1 MKRRILSCL
10 LALIMTLSLLP
21 MNALAANMGWTMT
34 VTVFGDTYYGKDG
47 TKSTTNKYSKYASLD
62 NSKEHDFG
70 YEFQWDS
77 TAGGNVYEGGWQL
90 CITVDGKVVERTTA
104 YIYSRNLEGAK
115 DSWTTPSSS
124 HTGTSTFS
132 LHLYLSNY
140 PKGNYEKQTAYS
152 LIYDKN
158 TTDTVTNMPA
168 NQTTTVAA
176 DGVQFTVS
184 DKIPVRDGYT
194 FKGWQTSDGTKVG
207 AKVGVT
213 KAEPSITI
221 YAIWEANAPIDPPT
235 DYPTIDDETISAS
248 GFYFKC
254 VKDTAHGEKWI
265 ELRSHSDAYS
275 IDHDIKTKA
284 DPDGSERAY
293 FEVKVTDVAA
303 YLPDYNAVYGDH
315 TICDGE
321 PSELT
326 LTFWLIDKVGDAPY
340 WSQWEAQ
347 YVNVECETKSELPPI
362 PGKEENTIGGSGF
375 DFVCVTEDATHN
387 KQLQM
392 TLRDHPE
399 AYTVGTEIKTKT
411 DPRGGE
417 RAYFE
422 VTVTDVAAYLPTYN
436 YFYGNH
442 KICDGQPNTLTLTFW
457 LLDSGR
463 WGQWGSRT
471 VDPYVK
477 VECVKI
483 PDAPTADEVKA
494 ALGNVTVRCIN
505 PTTGTQ
511 DCTDKSFWAA
521 GGNSVGE
528 PVKVSDTQYTVSIG
542 AAAFVNAFDKTGKH
556 NLYSDET
563 LTWVLN
569 YEDGE
574 WVGTPQAEGVDDTIL
589 VTHAPEKY
597 QEVSKMGYDLDGE
610 PTGIKATCT
619 TGGHGPI
626 TYGLSTAFVYYD
638 TDVVS
643 VAYDAESKGYIAT
656 LKVDHYVKSIGDDC
670 NEERAKNELDAR
682 NHKLTSAY
690 DTVQWKLSVA
700 GYDKETGKYVWASE
714 PVAEKDAAITVSHQL
729 RVTFKPENGNSDF
742 SNLVYDG
749 ETVAEEPVV
758 TKDGYKFLGW
768 YLGEEKF
775 NFATPITEDIT
786 LVAKWEVAPH
796 TIYAYANLLSY
807 FAPLSTNEFDTPIT
821 LNNATLSRLGLGSY
835 NSKGYVSI
843 GTLSGYNNMPLTADE
858 YMAYYDDEELA
869 DVVKELKTKLVLE
882 QGVSAETAAQIVWT
896 VLFSAKSEILEAGYP
911 TTDADGY
918 QLSGNLNLATVMFLP
933 GGNNVQNVPA
943 NYTYDDVIDIYDFYL
958 PGETLTLPAA
968 PTRSGY
974 DFLGWSEEILPA
986 EGEDGGDI
994 DISLLANPDGDADI
1008 DVDEL
1013 YQPGDEYA
1021 VTENGVVFTAQW
1033 KESKQVVNVV
1043 IYRNGNFDE
1052 SYKTVSLGTMAKGT
1066 VIDLTKLDIA
1076 DYYTGTGAGYE
1087 FHGWYNDGA
1096 WNEYKKNPDRAGL
1109 SEVTVNGWTNL
1120 KCMVYDYETI
1130 VVKAVYNN
1138 DKDNATELFRGKALH
1153 GSNVLDYLASQN
1165 IELDKDGY
1173 THDQWF
1179 NWDWY
1184 TAWDGDANRIGA
1196 NTTVN
1201 GWTNLYV
1208 KYNTIY
1214 LDVTF
1219 DLNGGNVGGDTSNV
1233 VVPVAWGST
1242 VTAPNA
1248 VRKTGDKSGYN
1259 YDYSLLGW
1267 YLDGAAFDLTTPIT
1281 ESITLKA
1288 EWRPPYKLTS
1298 IGMIKSGSF
1307 VGHCTTDAGH
1317 KDFCGG
1323 AVNGLAV
1330 KPYGATPE
1338 LENGVWTIKASF
1350 NAATTLSTQWKNTG
1364 LKTYWEGVKHEWT
1377 GEGTTAYVKLAW
1389 NPAAEEW
1396 YPTEELTYNRTTG
1409 NYDTVKVLEDNIFYI
1424 NAKCVTEPAAPT
1436 DKVVQALKVMG
1447 LDSTANNK
1455 FVKGSIKLIAG
1466 TYTIGEVT
1474 GTRKDGFT
1482 CVITINDMQK
1492 YVDAVNAAKGET
1504 YVLDADKTADPF
1516 TITLKVAANSTD
1528 LSKAAWKEDQT
1539 GYTNQEKN
1547 NGKAFYLTREYTVTF
1562 KPENGEADFTQTV
1575 IYGKTATKPTTPS
1588 KSGYTF
1594 AGWYTEDHK
1603 VFDFN
1608 TAIYGNLT
1616 LTAAWAPSGATAFV
1630 ENFLTIDCV
1639 GCNLGSK
1646 LGHAHGAKTYEF
1658 LDRAFSVSKD
1668 TFQWNEELGTYTV
1681 ELYNKSLKLNPYLGS
1696 IANWVGFDENP
1707 GEKLPHQMVGGDRNF
1722 YLLCAQAAN
1731 GQWMAVGYAD
1741 WKQGGKHD
1749 AFTMMP
1755 NGVKIDVECGT
1766 PELPTLVTD
1775 SNMIWTRDETNT
1787 RQYKKTSVLDGTW
1800 TILNDTF
1807 KRDEK
1812 TGTFYVTIQVA
1823 KDQLTKYIDN
1833 AAASG
1838 KWGDGYLL
1846 NEEKT
1851 EDENATPFQFVMKFN
1866 LDTSKDASEAYK
1878 STYVKRNKTYSN
1890 WSWDKTTV
1898 SGSVKNNGYTVWA
1911 TKEYNVTFETDGGVP
1926 VPAPQVVRWGKY
1938 ATKPAEIP
1946 VKGDSWVFNGWYTDE
1961 TGAVEFDF
1969 DKTAIKANT
1978 TIYAGYDSVYEIHYF
1993 KQLADGSYE
2002 EDTASF
2008 VRGFAKEGAVINA
2021 PEKDYGTHFLL
2032 NTEKSNMSGS
2042 VIKATVDNEGKVN
2055 CLVLNVYYDRDMHTV
2070 TFDTQGGTKIDPVT
2084 VRCGNPVAQPITP
2097 SKAGYYFSGWFLNGS
2112 KYNFSTPVTSDIT
2125 ITAKFTKYAPTNPT
2139 QPTVEEKDLAFNTT
2153 DHFAYVNGYPDGTV
2167 QPEGNITRAE
2177 VAAILY
2183 RVMDAKC
2190 VEKYATD
2197 KNTFADVDAFKWY
2210 NTYISTLANAGVIVD
2225 SANGYFR
2232 PDEAITRAELAAM
2245 IAQFAKVDSTKSVSF
2260 NDVLAN
2266 HWASKEIAIA
2276 AEMGWINGYPDGSF
2290 RPDATITRAEM
2301 ITMINRALNRV
2312 PSAEDHLLAE
2322 MVTFPDCQSGQWY
2335 YLAVQEATN
2344 GHTYNRVGTAGDEQW
2359 IALIK

>member
-21 MNALAANMGWTMT
+21 MNALAAQNTGHKIDVRFTVLYVGDEFNIGYNYGSSEQTKFVCQYSTPHSDTAYSNHTIAIRDIKAAADRAIVNSGYQIVGW
-34 VTVFGDTYYGKDG
+34 
-47 TKSTTNKYSKYASLD
+47 
-62 NSKEHDFG
+62 SKEANANPKTWGFNLKDP
-70 YEFQWDS
+70 
-77 TAGGNVYEGGWQL
+77 TACNKG
-90 CITVDGKVVERTTA
+90 TT
-104 YIYSRNLEGAK
+104 IYLVAK
-115 DSWTTPSSS
+115 NPNPAQTT
-124 HTGTSTFS
+124 
-132 LHLYLSNY
+132 
-140 PKGNYEKQTAYS
+140 YS

-184 DKIPVRDGYT
+184 DLIPVRSGYT
-194 FKGWQTSDGTKVG
+194 FKYWQTSDGTKVG

-213 KAEPSITI
+213 KQNPSVTL

-235 DYPTIDDETISAS
+235 PGDTKPNFADVNGQIRVQCTAYPSNHEPHAYQYDITDGSYTKEGLS
-248 GFYFKC
+248 
-254 VKDTAHGEKWI
+254 
-265 ELRSHSDAYS
+265 SDGSTYS
-275 IDHDIKTKA
+275 IILDRASFIKKFDADTGRTHKDEEPNEVARVTWRWDVDANNEGKWKLISGPDGITADIKC
-284 DPDGSERAY
+284 
-293 FEVKVTDVAA
+293 
-303 YLPDYNAVYGDH
+303 
-315 TICDGE
+315 IC
-321 PSELT
+321 
-326 LTFWLIDKVGDAPY
+326 
-340 WSQWEAQ
+340 EATPE
-347 YVNVECETKSELPPI
+347 YPPI

-375 DFVCVTEDATHN
+375 DFECVTEDATHN
-387 KQLQM
+387 KRLQM

-483 PDAPTADEVKA
+483 PDAPTADVVKK
-494 ALGNVTVRCIN
+494 ALGNVTVHCIN
-505 PTTGTQ
+505 PTTDTQ
-511 DCTDKSFWAA
+511 NCTDTVYSAA

-528 PVKVSDTQYTVSIG
+528 AVKVSDTQYTVSIG
-542 AAAFVNAFDKTGKH
+542 AAAFANAFGGTRKH
-556 NLYSDET
+556 NLYSAET

-569 YEDGE
+569 YEDGK
-574 WVGTPQAEGVDDTIL
+574 WVGTPKEAGVDDTIL

-597 QEVSKMGYDLDGE
+597 QEVSKMGYDLDGN

-619 TGGHGPI
+619 TSGHGPI
-626 TYGLSTAFVYYD
+626 TYGLSTAFANYG
-638 TDVVS
+638 TDVES
-643 VAYDAESKGYIAT
+643 VTYDAESKGYIAT
-656 LKVDHYVKSIGDDC
+656 LKVTHYVESIGTGC
-670 NEERAKNELDAR
+670 NNERAKANLDAR
-682 NHKLTSAY
+682 DHKLTS
-690 DTVQWKLSVA
+690 DETVQWKLYPT
-700 GYDKETGKYVWASE
+700 GYDKESGKYVWASM
-714 PVAEKDAAITVSHQL
+714 PVADKDAAITVSHKL
-729 RVTFKPENGNSDF
+729 AVTFMPENGKSDF
-742 SNLVYDG
+742 VNLVYEG

-758 TKDGYKFLGW
+758 TRDGYKFLGW

-775 NFATPITEDIT
+775 DFTTPITEDIT
-786 LVAKWEVAPH
+786 LVAKWE
-796 TIYAYANLLSY
+796 
-807 FAPLSTNEFDTPIT
+807 
-821 LNNATLSRLGLGSY
+821 
-835 NSKGYVSI
+835 
-843 GTLSGYNNMPLTADE
+843 
-858 YMAYYDDEELA
+858 
-869 DVVKELKTKLVLE
+869 
-882 QGVSAETAAQIVWT
+882 
-896 VLFSAKSEILEAGYP
+896 
-911 TTDADGY
+911 
-918 QLSGNLNLATVMFLP
+918 
-933 GGNNVQNVPA
+933 
-943 NYTYDDVIDIYDFYL
+943 
-958 PGETLTLPAA
+958 
-968 PTRSGY
+968 
-974 DFLGWSEEILPA
+974 
-986 EGEDGGDI
+986 ED
-994 DISLLANPDGDADI
+994 
-1008 DVDEL
+1008 
-1013 YQPGDEYA
+1013 
-1021 VTENGVVFTAQW
+1021 
-1033 KESKQVVNVV
+1033 KQVVNVV
-1043 IYRNGNFDE
+1043 IYRNGDFDK
-1052 SYKTVSLGTMAKGT
+1052 SYDTVSLGKMAKGT
-1066 VIDLTKLDIA
+1066 IIDLTKLDIA
-1076 DYYTGTGAGYE
+1076 DYYTGTSEGYE

-1153 GSNVLDYLASQN
+1153 GSKVLGYLNSQN

-1184 TAWDGDANRIGA
+1184 TAWEGDANRIGE

-1242 VTAPNA
+1242 VTAPSA
-1248 VRKTGDKSGYN
+1248 VKEAKDRNGYTHK
-1259 YDYSLLGW
+1259 YSLLGW

-1288 EWRPPYKLTS
+1288 EWRPPYRESL
-1298 IGMIKSGSF
+1298 IKSGSF
-1307 VGHCTTDAGH
+1307 VAHCTTDAEH
-1317 KDFCGG
+1317 KDFSGG
-1323 AVNGLAV
+1323 AVNSFKFV
-1330 KPYGATPE
+1330 PFGATPE

-1350 NAATTLSTQWKNTG
+1350 MPKPTLSFNWKKAIQSEWSGIT
-1364 LKTYWEGVKHEWT
+1364 HEWT
-1377 GEGTTAYVKLAW
+1377 GEGNYVYLKFAW

-1396 YPTEELTYNRTTG
+1396 YPTEELTYNRTTD

-1424 NAKCVTEPAAPT
+1424 NTKCVTEPAAPT
-1436 DKVVQALKVMG
+1436 DAVVQKLAVMG

-1455 FVKGSIKLIAG
+1455 FVKGGIKLIAG

-1492 YVDAVNAAKGET
+1492 YVDAVNAAKSET

-1528 LSKAAWKEDQT
+1528 LSKASWKEDQT
-1539 GYTNQEKN
+1539 GYTRQEQL

-1562 KPENGEADFTQTV
+1562 KPENGEADFTQAV
-1575 IYGKTATKPTTPS
+1575 IYGKTATKPTNPS
-1588 KSGYTF
+1588 KTGYIF

-1616 LTAAWAPSGATAFV
+1616 LTAAWTPSGATAFV
-1630 ENFLTIDCV
+1630 EDFLTIDCV

-1646 LGHAHGAKTYEF
+1646 LGHAHGAKTYQF
-1658 LDRAFSVSKD
+1658 LDRAFSVNKD

-1681 ELYNKSLKLNPYLGS
+1681 ELYNKSLKLNPYLDS

-1722 YLLCAQAAN
+1722 YLLCAQTAD
-1731 GQWMAVGYAD
+1731 GKWKAVGYAD

-1749 AFTMMP
+1749 AFTMME
-1755 NGVKIDVECGT
+1755 NGVTIDVECGT

-1775 SNMIWTRDETNT
+1775 TNMIWTRNETNT
-1787 RQYKKTSVLDGTW
+1787 KQYLKTSVLDGTW

-1833 AAASG
+1833 AAAKG

-1851 EDENATPFQFVMKFN
+1851 EGENATPFQFVMKFN

-1911 TKEYNVTFETDGGVP
+1911 TKEYNVIFETDGGVP

-1938 ATKPAEIP
+1938 ATKPTEIP

-1969 DKTAIKANT
+1969 DKTAIKADT

-2008 VRGFAKEGAVINA
+2008 VRGFAKEGTVINA

-2032 NTEKSNMSGS
+2032 NTEKSNMSGP

-2070 TFDTQGGTKIDPVT
+2070 TFDTQDGTKIDPVE

-2112 KYNFSTPVTSDIT
+2112 KYDFSTSVTSDIT
-2125 ITAKFTKYAPTNPT
+2125 ITAKFTKYAPVNPVP
-2139 QPTVEEKDLAFNTT
+2139 PTVEAKDLAFNTT

-2197 KNTFADVDAFKWY
+2197 KNTFVDVDAFKWY

-2232 PDEAITRAELAAM
+2232 PNEAITRAELAAM
-2245 IAQFAKVDSTKSVSF
+2245 IAQFAKVDLTKSVSF

-2276 AEMGWINGYPDGSF
+2276 AKMGWINGYPDGSF

-2344 GHTYNRVGTAGDEQW
+2344 GHTYNRVGTAGDERW

>member
-21 MNALAANMGWTMT
+21 MNALAKNMGWTMT
-34 VTVFGDTYYGKDG
+34 VTVFGDNYYRKDG
-47 TKSTTNKYSKYASLD
+47 TKTNTNKYNAYKSLD
-62 NSKEHDFG
+62 NSKRHDFG

-90 CITVDGKVVERTTA
+90 CITVDGKVTDKTTA
-104 YIYSRNLEGAK
+104 YIYSRNLEGAR
-115 DSWTTPSSS
+115 DSWSTPSSS
-124 HTGTSTFS
+124 HTGPSTFS

-140 PKGNYEKQTAYS
+140 PKGNYEKKTTYS

-158 TTDTVTNMPA
+158 TTDTVTNMPD

-184 DKIPVRDGYT
+184 PLIPVREGYT

-207 AKVGVT
+207 PKVGVT
-213 KAEPSITI
+213 KENPSITI
-221 YAIWEANAPIDPPT
+221 YAIWEKNETPPIDPPKPSGEPNFADVNGQIRVQCTAYPSNHEPHAYQYAIT
-235 DYPTIDDETISAS
+235 DGSYTDEGLSNEGD
-248 GFYFKC
+248 GF
-254 VKDTAHGEKWI
+254 T
-265 ELRSHSDAYS
+265 YS
-275 IDHDIKTKA
+275 IILDRASFIKKFDADTGRTHKDEEPNEVARVTWRWDVDANNEGKWKLISGPDGITADIKCICEAT
-284 DPDGSERAY
+284 PE
-293 FEVKVTDVAA
+293 
-303 YLPDYNAVYGDH
+303 LPDDDVVKKALGD
-315 TICDGE
+315 
-321 PSELT
+321 
-326 LTFWLIDKVGDAPY
+326 
-340 WSQWEAQ
+340 
-347 YVNVECETKSELPPI
+347 
-362 PGKEENTIGGSGF
+362 
-375 DFVCVTEDATHN
+375 
-387 KQLQM
+387 
-392 TLRDHPE
+392 
-399 AYTVGTEIKTKT
+399 
-411 DPRGGE
+411 
-417 RAYFE
+417 
-422 VTVTDVAAYLPTYN
+422 VTV
-436 YFYGNH
+436 H
-442 KICDGQPNTLTLTFW
+442 
-457 LLDSGR
+457 
-463 WGQWGSRT
+463 
-471 VDPYVK
+471 
-477 VECVKI
+477 
-483 PDAPTADEVKA
+483 
-494 ALGNVTVRCIN
+494 CIN
-505 PTTGTQ
+505 PTTDTQ
-511 DCTDKSFWAA
+511 NCTDKKYWAA

-528 PVKVSDTQYTVSIG
+528 AVKVTDTQYTVSIG
-542 AAAFVNAFDKTGKH
+542 AAAFVNAFDRTGKH
-556 NLYSDET
+556 NLYSAET

-569 YEDGE
+569 YVDGK
-574 WVGTPQAEGVDDTIL
+574 WVGTPKEAGVDDTIL

-597 QEVSKMGYDLDGE
+597 QEVSEMGYDLDGN

-626 TYGLSTAFVYYD
+626 TYGLSTAFANYG
-638 TDVVS
+638 TDVES
-643 VAYDAESKGYIAT
+643 VTYDAESKGYIAT
-656 LKVDHYVKSIGDDC
+656 LKVTHYAESIGTGC
-670 NEERAKNELDAR
+670 NNERAKANLDAR
-682 NHKLTSAY
+682 DHKLTS
-690 DTVQWKLSVA
+690 DETVQWKLYPT
-700 GYDKETGKYVWASE
+700 GYDKESGKYVWASM
-714 PVAEKDAAITVSHQL
+714 PVADKDAAITVSHKL
-729 RVTFKPENGNSDF
+729 AVTFMPKNGKSDF
-742 SNLVYDG
+742 VNLVYEG

-758 TKDGYKFLGW
+758 TRDGYKFLGW

-775 NFATPITEDIT
+775 DFNTPITEDIT
-786 LVAKWEVAPH
+786 LVAKWE
-796 TIYAYANLLSY
+796 
-807 FAPLSTNEFDTPIT
+807 
-821 LNNATLSRLGLGSY
+821 
-835 NSKGYVSI
+835 
-843 GTLSGYNNMPLTADE
+843 
-858 YMAYYDDEELA
+858 
-869 DVVKELKTKLVLE
+869 
-882 QGVSAETAAQIVWT
+882 
-896 VLFSAKSEILEAGYP
+896 
-911 TTDADGY
+911 
-918 QLSGNLNLATVMFLP
+918 
-933 GGNNVQNVPA
+933 
-943 NYTYDDVIDIYDFYL
+943 
-958 PGETLTLPAA
+958 
-968 PTRSGY
+968 
-974 DFLGWSEEILPA
+974 
-986 EGEDGGDI
+986 ED
-994 DISLLANPDGDADI
+994 
-1008 DVDEL
+1008 
-1013 YQPGDEYA
+1013 
-1021 VTENGVVFTAQW
+1021 
-1033 KESKQVVNVV
+1033 KQVVNVV
-1043 IYRNGNFDE
+1043 IYRNGDFDE
-1052 SYKTVSLGTMAKGT
+1052 PYDTVSLGKMAKGT
-1066 VIDLTKLDIA
+1066 IIDLTKLNIA
-1076 DYYTGTGAGYE
+1076 DYYTGTSEGYE

-1153 GSNVLDYLASQN
+1153 GSKVLDYLNSQN

-1184 TAWDGDANRIGA
+1184 TAWEGDANRIGEK
-1196 NTTVN
+1196 TTVN
-1201 GWTNLYV
+1201 GWTNVYV

-1242 VTAPNA
+1242 VT
-1248 VRKTGDKSGYN
+1248 
-1259 YDYSLLGW
+1259 
-1267 YLDGAAFDLTTPIT
+1267 
-1281 ESITLKA
+1281 
-1288 EWRPPYKLTS
+1288 
-1298 IGMIKSGSF
+1298 
-1307 VGHCTTDAGH
+1307 
-1317 KDFCGG
+1317 
-1323 AVNGLAV
+1323 
-1330 KPYGATPE
+1330 
-1338 LENGVWTIKASF
+1338 
-1350 NAATTLSTQWKNTG
+1350 
-1364 LKTYWEGVKHEWT
+1364 
-1377 GEGTTAYVKLAW
+1377 
-1389 NPAAEEW
+1389 
-1396 YPTEELTYNRTTG
+1396 
-1409 NYDTVKVLEDNIFYI
+1409 
-1424 NAKCVTEPAAPT
+1424 
-1436 DKVVQALKVMG
+1436 
-1447 LDSTANNK
+1447 
-1455 FVKGSIKLIAG
+1455 
-1466 TYTIGEVT
+1466 
-1474 GTRKDGFT
+1474 
-1482 CVITINDMQK
+1482 
-1492 YVDAVNAAKGET
+1492 
-1504 YVLDADKTADPF
+1504 
-1516 TITLKVAANSTD
+1516 
-1528 LSKAAWKEDQT
+1528 
-1539 GYTNQEKN
+1539 
-1547 NGKAFYLTREYTVTF
+1547 
-1562 KPENGEADFTQTV
+1562 
-1575 IYGKTATKPTTPS
+1575 KPTTPS

-1594 AGWYTEDHK
+1594 AGWYTEDHE

-1608 TAIYGNLT
+1608 TAIYDNLT
-1616 LTAAWAPSGATAFV
+1616 LTAAWAPAKAAAFV

-1658 LDRAFSVSKD
+1658 LDRAFSVNKD

-1681 ELYNKSLKLNPYLGS
+1681 ELYNKSLKLNPYLDS
-1696 IANWVGFDENP
+1696 IANWVGFEKDP
-1707 GEKLPHQMVGGDRNF
+1707 GEGLPHQMVGGDRNF
-1722 YLLCAQAAN
+1722 YLLCAQDAN
-1731 GQWMAVGYAD
+1731 GQWKAVGYAD
-1741 WKQGGKHD
+1741 WKQGGKHGE
-1749 AFTMMP
+1749 FTMMP

-1775 SNMIWTRDETNT
+1775 SAMIYTRDETNT
-1787 RQYKKTSVLDGTW
+1787 RNYLKTSVLDGTW
-1800 TILNDTF
+1800 TVLNDTF

-1812 TGTFYVTIQVA
+1812 TGAFYVTIQVA

-1833 AAASG
+1833 AAASK

-1851 EDENATPFQFVMKFN
+1851 EGENATPFQFVMKFN
-1866 LDTSKDASEAYK
+1866 LDTKKDASEAYK

-1890 WSWDKTTV
+1890 WSWDKSTV

-1911 TKEYNVTFETDGGVP
+1911 TKEYNVTFETDGGKP

-1938 ATKPAEIP
+1938 ATRPTEIP

-1993 KQLADGSYE
+1993 KQLVDGSYE

-2008 VRGFAKEGAVINA
+2008 VRGFAKEGTVINA
-2021 PEKDYGTHFLL
+2021 PEKKDYGTHFRL
-2032 NTEKSNMSGS
+2032 NEGKSNMSGP
-2042 VIKATVDNEGKVN
+2042 VIKATVDEEGKVK

-2070 TFDTQGGTKIDPVT
+2070 TFDTQGGTKIDPVM

-2125 ITAKFTKYAPTNPT
+2125 ITAEFTKYAPVNPVP
-2139 QPTVEEKDLAFNTT
+2139 PTVEAKDLAFNTT
-2153 DHFAYVNGYPDGTV
+2153 DHFAYVNGYPNGTV

-2245 IAQFAKVDSTKSVSF
+2245 IAQFAKVDLTKSVSF

-2276 AEMGWINGYPDGSF
+2276 AKMGWINGYPDGSF

-2312 PSAEDHLLAE
+2312 PSAEDHLLAG

>member
-21 MNALAANMGWTMT
+21 MNALAANHYADIRVIPVYEDSSKPLGYDVDYNSNKYLSVKCQSTYCKGTINHSVKIADFHPDKMNWTIRSGYEWKGWIKYTQYLNLGN
-34 VTVFGDTYYGKDG
+34 VTNPPFGTYY
-47 TKSTTNKYSKYASLD
+47 
-62 NSKEHDFG
+62 
-70 YEFQWDS
+70 
-77 TAGGNVYEGGWQL
+77 
-90 CITVDGKVVERTTA
+90 
-104 YIYSRNLEGAK
+104 
-115 DSWTTPSSS
+115 SWTSQETNLVVSSMNEIYMVY
-124 HTGTSTFS
+124 GRKA
-132 LHLYLSNY
+132 
-140 PKGNYEKQTAYS
+140 PAQTTYS
-152 LIYDKN
+152 LIYNKN
-158 TTDTVTNMPA
+158 TTDTVTNMPDT
-168 NQTTTVAA
+168 QT
-176 DGVQFTVS
+176 FKS
-184 DKIPVRDGYT
+184 DKSPVNMEISETVPVRSGYHLL
-194 FKGWQTSDGTKVG
+194 GWSTDSAATADDELLHGLDMLVVYANKPS
-207 AKVGVT
+207 VT
-213 KAEPSITI
+213 L
-221 YAIWEANAPIDPPT
+221 YAIWAKDNTPPIDPPKPSGEPNFADVNGQIRVQCT
-235 DYPTIDDETISAS
+235 AYP
-248 GFYFKC
+248 
-254 VKDTAHGEKWI
+254 
-265 ELRSHSDAYS
+265 SHHEPHALKYAIADGSYTKEGLSSDGSTYS
-275 IDHDIKTKA
+275 IILDRASFIKKFDADTGRTHKDEEPNEDARVTWRWDVDANNEGKWKLISGPDGITADIKC
-284 DPDGSERAY
+284 
-293 FEVKVTDVAA
+293 
-303 YLPDYNAVYGDH
+303 
-315 TICDGE
+315 IC
-321 PSELT
+321 
-326 LTFWLIDKVGDAPY
+326 
-340 WSQWEAQ
+340 EA
-347 YVNVECETKSELPPI
+347 TPELPPI
-362 PGKEENTIGGSGF
+362 PGKDENTIGGSGF
-375 DFVCVTEDATHN
+375 DFECVTEDATHN
-387 KQLQM
+387 KRLQM

-477 VECVKI
+477 VECAKI
-483 PDAPTADEVKA
+483 PDAPTADDVKR
-494 ALGNVTVRCIN
+494 ALGNVTVHCIN
-505 PTTGTQ
+505 PTTDTQ
-511 DCTDKSFWAA
+511 NCTDKKYWAA

-542 AAAFVNAFDKTGKH
+542 AAAFVNAFDTTGKH
-556 NLYSDET
+556 NLYSAET

-569 YEDGE
+569 YEDGK
-574 WVGTPQAEGVDDTIL
+574 WVGTPKEVGVDDTIL

-597 QEVSKMGYDLDGE
+597 QEVSKMGYDLDGK

-619 TGGHGPI
+619 TSGHGPI
-626 TYGLSTAFVYYD
+626 TYGLSTAFANYG
-638 TDVVS
+638 TDVES
-643 VAYDAESKGYIAT
+643 VTYDAESKGYIAT
-656 LKVDHYVKSIGDDC
+656 LKVTHYAESIGTGC
-670 NEERAKNELDAR
+670 NNERAKANLDAR
-682 NHKLTSAY
+682 DHKLTS
-690 DTVQWKLSVA
+690 DETVQWKLYPT
-700 GYDKETGKYVWASE
+700 GYDKESGKYVWASM
-714 PVAEKDAAITVSHQL
+714 PVADKDAAITVSHKL
-729 RVTFKPENGNSDF
+729 AVTFKPENGKSDF
-742 SNLVYDG
+742 VNWVYEN
-749 ETVAEEPVV
+749 ETVAKEPVV
-758 TKDGYKFLGW
+758 TRDGYKFLGW

-775 NFATPITEDIT
+775 DFTTPITEDIT
-786 LVAKWEVAPH
+786 LVANWE
-796 TIYAYANLLSY
+796 
-807 FAPLSTNEFDTPIT
+807 
-821 LNNATLSRLGLGSY
+821 
-835 NSKGYVSI
+835 
-843 GTLSGYNNMPLTADE
+843 
-858 YMAYYDDEELA
+858 
-869 DVVKELKTKLVLE
+869 
-882 QGVSAETAAQIVWT
+882 
-896 VLFSAKSEILEAGYP
+896 
-911 TTDADGY
+911 
-918 QLSGNLNLATVMFLP
+918 
-933 GGNNVQNVPA
+933 
-943 NYTYDDVIDIYDFYL
+943 
-958 PGETLTLPAA
+958 
-968 PTRSGY
+968 
-974 DFLGWSEEILPA
+974 
-986 EGEDGGDI
+986 ED
-994 DISLLANPDGDADI
+994 
-1008 DVDEL
+1008 
-1013 YQPGDEYA
+1013 
-1021 VTENGVVFTAQW
+1021 
-1033 KESKQVVNVV
+1033 KQVVNVV
-1043 IYRNGNFDE
+1043 IYRNGDFDK
-1052 SYKTVSLGTMAKGT
+1052 SYDTVSLGKMAKGT
-1066 VIDLTKLDIA
+1066 IIDLTKLNIA
-1076 DYYTGTGAGYE
+1076 DYYTGTSEGYE

-1153 GSNVLDYLASQN
+1153 GSKVLDYLNSQN
-1165 IELDKDGY
+1165 IELDKEGY

-1184 TAWDGDANRIGA
+1184 TAWEGDANRIGEK
-1196 NTTVN
+1196 TTVN
-1201 GWTNLYV
+1201 GWTNVYV
-1208 KYNTIY
+1208 KYNTVY

-1242 VTAPNA
+1242 VT
-1248 VRKTGDKSGYN
+1248 
-1259 YDYSLLGW
+1259 
-1267 YLDGAAFDLTTPIT
+1267 
-1281 ESITLKA
+1281 
-1288 EWRPPYKLTS
+1288 
-1298 IGMIKSGSF
+1298 
-1307 VGHCTTDAGH
+1307 
-1317 KDFCGG
+1317 
-1323 AVNGLAV
+1323 
-1330 KPYGATPE
+1330 
-1338 LENGVWTIKASF
+1338 
-1350 NAATTLSTQWKNTG
+1350 
-1364 LKTYWEGVKHEWT
+1364 
-1377 GEGTTAYVKLAW
+1377 
-1389 NPAAEEW
+1389 
-1396 YPTEELTYNRTTG
+1396 
-1409 NYDTVKVLEDNIFYI
+1409 
-1424 NAKCVTEPAAPT
+1424 
-1436 DKVVQALKVMG
+1436 
-1447 LDSTANNK
+1447 
-1455 FVKGSIKLIAG
+1455 
-1466 TYTIGEVT
+1466 
-1474 GTRKDGFT
+1474 
-1482 CVITINDMQK
+1482 
-1492 YVDAVNAAKGET
+1492 
-1504 YVLDADKTADPF
+1504 
-1516 TITLKVAANSTD
+1516 
-1528 LSKAAWKEDQT
+1528 
-1539 GYTNQEKN
+1539 
-1547 NGKAFYLTREYTVTF
+1547 
-1562 KPENGEADFTQTV
+1562 
-1575 IYGKTATKPTTPS
+1575 KPTTPS

-1594 AGWYTEDHK
+1594 AGWYTEDHE

-1616 LTAAWAPSGATAFV
+1616 LTAAWTPAKAAAFV
-1630 ENFLTIDCV
+1630 EDFLTIDCV

-1646 LGHAHGAKTYEF
+1646 LGHAHGAKTYQF
-1658 LDRAFSVSKD
+1658 LDRAFSVNKD

-1681 ELYNKSLKLNPYLGS
+1681 ELYNKSLKLNPYLDS
-1696 IANWVGFDENP
+1696 IANWVGFEKDP
-1707 GEKLPHQMVGGDRNF
+1707 GEGLPHQMVGGDRNF
-1722 YLLCAQAAN
+1722 YLLCAQTAD
-1731 GQWMAVGYAD
+1731 GKWMAVGYAD

-1749 AFTMMP
+1749 AFTMME

-1787 RQYKKTSVLDGTW
+1787 RNYLKTSVLDGTW
-1800 TILNDTF
+1800 TVLNDTF

-1833 AAASG
+1833 AAASK

-1851 EDENATPFQFVMKFN
+1851 ESENATPFQFVMKFN

-1890 WSWDKTTV
+1890 WSWDKSTV

-1938 ATKPAEIP
+1938 ATKPTEIP

-1993 KQLADGSYE
+1993 KQLVDGSYE

-2008 VRGFAKEGAVINA
+2008 VRGFAKEGTVINA

-2032 NTEKSNMSGS
+2032 NTEKSNKSGS

-2070 TFDTQGGTKIDPVT
+2070 TFDTQDGTKIDPVT

-2125 ITAKFTKYAPTNPT
+2125 ITAEFTKYAPVNPVP
-2139 QPTVEEKDLAFNTT
+2139 PTVEAKDLAFNTT
-2153 DHFAYVNGYPDGTV
+2153 DHFAYVNGYPNGTV

-2232 PDEAITRAELAAM
+2232 PNEAITRAELAAM
-2245 IAQFAKVDSTKSVSF
+2245 IAQFAKVDLTKSVSF

-2276 AEMGWINGYPDGSF
+2276 AKMGWINGYPDGSF

-2312 PSAEDHLLAE
+2312 PSAEDHLLAG

>member
-21 MNALAANMGWTMT
+21 MNALAKNMGWTMT
-34 VTVFGDTYYGKDG
+34 VTVFGDNYYRKDG
-47 TKSTTNKYSKYASLD
+47 TKTNTNKYNAYKSLD
-62 NSKEHDFG
+62 NSKRHDFG

-90 CITVDGKVVERTTA
+90 CITVDGKVTDKTTA
-104 YIYSRNLEGAK
+104 YIYSRNLEGAR
-115 DSWTTPSSS
+115 DSWSTPSSS
-124 HTGTSTFS
+124 HTGPSTFS

-140 PKGNYEKQTAYS
+140 PKGNYEKKTTYS

-158 TTDTVTNMPA
+158 TTDTVTNMPD

-184 DKIPVRDGYT
+184 PLIPVREGYT

-207 AKVGVT
+207 PKVGVT
-213 KAEPSITI
+213 KQNPSITL
-221 YAIWEANAPIDPPT
+221 YAVWEKNDTPPIDPPKPSGEPNFADVDGQIRVQCT
-235 DYPTIDDETISAS
+235 AYP
-248 GFYFKC
+248 
-254 VKDTAHGEKWI
+254 
-265 ELRSHSDAYS
+265 SHHEPHAYQYAIADGSYTKEGLSSDGYSYS
-275 IDHDIKTKA
+275 IILDRASFIKKFDADTGRTHKDEEPNEVARVTWRWDVDANNEGKWKLISGPDGITADIKCICEAT
-284 DPDGSERAY
+284 P
-293 FEVKVTDVAA
+293 
-303 YLPDYNAVYGDH
+303 VY
-315 TICDGE
+315 
-321 PSELT
+321 
-326 LTFWLIDKVGDAPY
+326 
-340 WSQWEAQ
+340 
-347 YVNVECETKSELPPI
+347 PPI
-362 PGKEENTIGGSGF
+362 PGKDENTIGGSGF
-375 DFVCVTEDATHN
+375 DFECVTEDATHN
-387 KQLQM
+387 KRLQM

-417 RAYFE
+417 RPYFE

-463 WGQWGSRT
+463 WGQWGSKA

-483 PDAPTADEVKA
+483 PDAPTADDVKH
-494 ALGNVTVRCIN
+494 ALGNVTVHCIN
-505 PTTGTQ
+505 PTTDTQ
-511 DCTDKSFWAA
+511 NCTDKKYWAA

-528 PVKVSDTQYTVSIG
+528 AVKVSDTQYTVSIG
-542 AAAFVNAFDKTGKH
+542 TAAFVNAFDTTGKH
-556 NLYSDET
+556 NLYSADA

-569 YEDGE
+569 YENGE
-574 WVGTPQAEGVDDTIL
+574 WVGTPMEAGVDDTIL

-597 QEVSKMGYDLDGE
+597 QEVSKMGYDLDGN

-619 TGGHGPI
+619 TSGHGPI
-626 TYGLSTAFVYYD
+626 TYGLSTAFAHYA

-656 LKVDHYVKSIGDDC
+656 LKVTHYAESIGTGC
-670 NEERAKNELDAR
+670 NNERAKANLDAR
-682 NHKLTSAY
+682 DHKLTS
-690 DTVQWKLSVA
+690 DETVQWKLYPT
-700 GYDKETGKYVWASE
+700 GYDKESGKYVWASM
-714 PVAEKDAAITVSHQL
+714 PVTDKDAAITVSHKL
-729 RVTFKPENGNSDF
+729 AVTFMPKNGKSDF
-742 SNLVYDG
+742 VNWVYEG

-758 TKDGYKFLGW
+758 TRDGYKFLGW

-775 NFATPITEDIT
+775 DFTTPITEDIT
-786 LVAKWEVAPH
+786 LVAKWE
-796 TIYAYANLLSY
+796 
-807 FAPLSTNEFDTPIT
+807 
-821 LNNATLSRLGLGSY
+821 
-835 NSKGYVSI
+835 
-843 GTLSGYNNMPLTADE
+843 
-858 YMAYYDDEELA
+858 
-869 DVVKELKTKLVLE
+869 
-882 QGVSAETAAQIVWT
+882 
-896 VLFSAKSEILEAGYP
+896 
-911 TTDADGY
+911 
-918 QLSGNLNLATVMFLP
+918 
-933 GGNNVQNVPA
+933 
-943 NYTYDDVIDIYDFYL
+943 
-958 PGETLTLPAA
+958 
-968 PTRSGY
+968 
-974 DFLGWSEEILPA
+974 
-986 EGEDGGDI
+986 ED
-994 DISLLANPDGDADI
+994 
-1008 DVDEL
+1008 
-1013 YQPGDEYA
+1013 
-1021 VTENGVVFTAQW
+1021 
-1033 KESKQVVNVV
+1033 KQVVNVV
-1043 IYRNGNFDE
+1043 IYRNGDFDE
-1052 SYKTVSLGTMAKGT
+1052 PYNTVSLGKMAKGT
-1066 VIDLTKLDIA
+1066 IIDLTKLNIA
-1076 DYYTGTGAGYE
+1076 DYYTGTSAGYE

-1153 GSNVLDYLASQN
+1153 GSKVLDYLNSQN

-1184 TAWDGDANRIGA
+1184 TAWEGDANRIGEK
-1196 NTTVN
+1196 TTVN
-1201 GWTNLYV
+1201 GWTNVYV

-1214 LDVTF
+1214 LDVIF

-1242 VTAPNA
+1242 VT
-1248 VRKTGDKSGYN
+1248 
-1259 YDYSLLGW
+1259 
-1267 YLDGAAFDLTTPIT
+1267 
-1281 ESITLKA
+1281 
-1288 EWRPPYKLTS
+1288 
-1298 IGMIKSGSF
+1298 
-1307 VGHCTTDAGH
+1307 
-1317 KDFCGG
+1317 
-1323 AVNGLAV
+1323 
-1330 KPYGATPE
+1330 KPA
-1338 LENGVWTIKASF
+1338 
-1350 NAATTLSTQWKNTG
+1350 
-1364 LKTYWEGVKHEWT
+1364 
-1377 GEGTTAYVKLAW
+1377 
-1389 NPAAEEW
+1389 
-1396 YPTEELTYNRTTG
+1396 
-1409 NYDTVKVLEDNIFYI
+1409 
-1424 NAKCVTEPAAPT
+1424 
-1436 DKVVQALKVMG
+1436 
-1447 LDSTANNK
+1447 
-1455 FVKGSIKLIAG
+1455 
-1466 TYTIGEVT
+1466 
-1474 GTRKDGFT
+1474 
-1482 CVITINDMQK
+1482 
-1492 YVDAVNAAKGET
+1492 
-1504 YVLDADKTADPF
+1504 
-1516 TITLKVAANSTD
+1516 
-1528 LSKAAWKEDQT
+1528 
-1539 GYTNQEKN
+1539 
-1547 NGKAFYLTREYTVTF
+1547 
-1562 KPENGEADFTQTV
+1562 
-1575 IYGKTATKPTTPS
+1575 TPS

-1603 VFDFN
+1603 VFDFT
-1608 TAIYGNLT
+1608 TAIYDNLT
-1616 LTAAWAPSGATAFV
+1616 LTAAWAPAKAAAFV
-1630 ENFLTIDCV
+1630 EDFLTIDCV

-1646 LGHAHGAKTYEF
+1646 LGHAHGAKTYQF
-1658 LDRAFSVSKD
+1658 LDRAFSVNKD

-1681 ELYNKSLKLNPYLGS
+1681 ELYNKSLKLNPYLDS
-1696 IANWVGFDENP
+1696 IANWAGFDENP

-1722 YLLCAQAAN
+1722 YLLCAQTAD
-1731 GQWMAVGYAD
+1731 GKWKAVGYAD

-1749 AFTMMP
+1749 AFTMME

-1787 RQYKKTSVLDGTW
+1787 RNYLKTSVLDGTW

-1833 AAASG
+1833 AAAKG

-1890 WSWDKTTV
+1890 WSWDKSTV

-1938 ATKPAEIP
+1938 ATKPTEIP

-2008 VRGFAKEGAVINA
+2008 VRGFAKEGTVINA

-2032 NTEKSNMSGS
+2032 NTEKSNKSGP
-2042 VIKATVDNEGKVN
+2042 VIKATVDKEGKVN

-2070 TFDTQGGTKIDPVT
+2070 TFDTQDGTKIDPVT

-2112 KYNFSTPVTSDIT
+2112 KYNFSTPVTSNIT
-2125 ITAKFTKYAPTNPT
+2125 ITAEFTKYAPVNPVP
-2139 QPTVEEKDLAFNTT
+2139 PTVEKKDLAFNTT

-2232 PDEAITRAELAAM
+2232 PNEAITRAELAAM
-2245 IAQFAKVDSTKSVSF
+2245 IAQFAKVDLTKSVSF

-2276 AEMGWINGYPDGSF
+2276 AKMGWINGYPDGSF

-2344 GHTYNRVGTAGDEQW
+2344 GHTYNRVGTAGDERW

>member
-21 MNALAANMGWTMT
+21 MNALAANHYADIRVIPVYEDSSKPLGYDVDYNSNKYLSVKCQSTYCKGTINHSVRIADFHPDKMNWTIRSGYEWKGWIKYTQNLNLGN
-34 VTVFGDTYYGKDG
+34 VTNPPFKTYY
-47 TKSTTNKYSKYASLD
+47 
-62 NSKEHDFG
+62 
-70 YEFQWDS
+70 
-77 TAGGNVYEGGWQL
+77 
-90 CITVDGKVVERTTA
+90 
-104 YIYSRNLEGAK
+104 
-115 DSWTTPSSS
+115 SWTSQETNLVVSSMNEIYMVY
-124 HTGTSTFS
+124 GKKA
-132 LHLYLSNY
+132 
-140 PKGNYEKQTAYS
+140 PAQTTYS

-158 TTDTVTNMPA
+158 TDDTVTNMPD

-184 DKIPVRDGYT
+184 PLIPVRSGYT
-194 FKGWQTSDGTKVG
+194 FKYWQTSDGTKVG

-213 KAEPSITI
+213 KQNPSITL
-221 YAIWEANAPIDPPT
+221 YAIWEANAPIDPPKPSGEPNFADVNGQIRVQCTAYPSNHEPHAYQYAIT
-235 DYPTIDDETISAS
+235 DGSYTKEGLS
-248 GFYFKC
+248 
-254 VKDTAHGEKWI
+254 
-265 ELRSHSDAYS
+265 SDGSTYS
-275 IDHDIKTKA
+275 IILNRESFIKKFDADTGRTHKDEEPNEVARVTWRWDVDANNEGKWKLISGPDGITADIKC
-284 DPDGSERAY
+284 
-293 FEVKVTDVAA
+293 
-303 YLPDYNAVYGDH
+303 
-315 TICDGE
+315 IC
-321 PSELT
+321 
-326 LTFWLIDKVGDAPY
+326 
-340 WSQWEAQ
+340 EA
-347 YVNVECETKSELPPI
+347 TPELPPI
-362 PGKEENTIGGSGF
+362 PGKDENTIGGSGF
-375 DFVCVTEDATHN
+375 DFECVTEDATHN
-387 KQLQM
+387 KRLQM

-483 PDAPTADEVKA
+483 PDAPTADVVKK
-494 ALGNVTVRCIN
+494 ALGNVTVHCIN
-505 PTTGTQ
+505 PTTDTQ
-511 DCTDKSFWAA
+511 NCTDTVYSAA

-528 PVKVSDTQYTVSIG
+528 AVKVTDTQYTVSIG
-542 AAAFVNAFDKTGKH
+542 AAAFANAFGGTRKH
-556 NLYSDET
+556 NLYSAGT

-569 YEDGE
+569 YEDGK
-574 WVGTPQAEGVDDTIL
+574 WVGTPKEAGVDDTIL

-597 QEVSKMGYDLDGE
+597 QEVSKMGYDLDGN

-619 TGGHGPI
+619 TSGHGPI
-626 TYGLSTAFVYYD
+626 TYGLSTAFAYYG
-638 TDVVS
+638 TDVES
-643 VAYDAESKGYIAT
+643 VTYDAESKGYIAT
-656 LKVDHYVKSIGDDC
+656 LKVTHYVESIGTGC
-670 NEERAKNELDAR
+670 NKERAKANLDAR
-682 NHKLTSAY
+682 DHKLTS
-690 DTVQWKLSVA
+690 DETVQWKLYPT
-700 GYDKETGKYVWASE
+700 GYDKESGKYVWASM
-714 PVAEKDAAITVSHQL
+714 PVADKDAAITVSHKL
-729 RVTFKPENGNSDF
+729 AVTFMPKNGKSDF
-742 SNLVYDG
+742 VNWVYEG

-758 TKDGYKFLGW
+758 TRDGYKFLGW

-775 NFATPITEDIT
+775 DFTTPITEDIT
-786 LVAKWEVAPH
+786 LVAKWE
-796 TIYAYANLLSY
+796 
-807 FAPLSTNEFDTPIT
+807 
-821 LNNATLSRLGLGSY
+821 
-835 NSKGYVSI
+835 
-843 GTLSGYNNMPLTADE
+843 
-858 YMAYYDDEELA
+858 
-869 DVVKELKTKLVLE
+869 
-882 QGVSAETAAQIVWT
+882 
-896 VLFSAKSEILEAGYP
+896 
-911 TTDADGY
+911 
-918 QLSGNLNLATVMFLP
+918 
-933 GGNNVQNVPA
+933 
-943 NYTYDDVIDIYDFYL
+943 
-958 PGETLTLPAA
+958 
-968 PTRSGY
+968 
-974 DFLGWSEEILPA
+974 
-986 EGEDGGDI
+986 ED
-994 DISLLANPDGDADI
+994 
-1008 DVDEL
+1008 
-1013 YQPGDEYA
+1013 
-1021 VTENGVVFTAQW
+1021 
-1033 KESKQVVNVV
+1033 KQVVNVV
-1043 IYRNGNFDE
+1043 IYRNGDFDK
-1052 SYKTVSLGTMAKGT
+1052 SYDTVSLGKMAKGT
-1066 VIDLTKLDIA
+1066 IIDLTKLNIA
-1076 DYYTGTGAGYE
+1076 DYYTGTSEGYE

-1153 GSNVLDYLASQN
+1153 GSKVLDYLNSQN

-1184 TAWDGDANRIGA
+1184 TAWEGDANRIGEK
-1196 NTTVN
+1196 TTVN
-1201 GWTNLYV
+1201 GWTNVYV

-1242 VTAPNA
+1242 VT
-1248 VRKTGDKSGYN
+1248 
-1259 YDYSLLGW
+1259 
-1267 YLDGAAFDLTTPIT
+1267 
-1281 ESITLKA
+1281 
-1288 EWRPPYKLTS
+1288 
-1298 IGMIKSGSF
+1298 
-1307 VGHCTTDAGH
+1307 
-1317 KDFCGG
+1317 
-1323 AVNGLAV
+1323 
-1330 KPYGATPE
+1330 
-1338 LENGVWTIKASF
+1338 
-1350 NAATTLSTQWKNTG
+1350 
-1364 LKTYWEGVKHEWT
+1364 
-1377 GEGTTAYVKLAW
+1377 
-1389 NPAAEEW
+1389 
-1396 YPTEELTYNRTTG
+1396 
-1409 NYDTVKVLEDNIFYI
+1409 
-1424 NAKCVTEPAAPT
+1424 
-1436 DKVVQALKVMG
+1436 
-1447 LDSTANNK
+1447 
-1455 FVKGSIKLIAG
+1455 
-1466 TYTIGEVT
+1466 
-1474 GTRKDGFT
+1474 
-1482 CVITINDMQK
+1482 
-1492 YVDAVNAAKGET
+1492 
-1504 YVLDADKTADPF
+1504 
-1516 TITLKVAANSTD
+1516 
-1528 LSKAAWKEDQT
+1528 
-1539 GYTNQEKN
+1539 
-1547 NGKAFYLTREYTVTF
+1547 
-1562 KPENGEADFTQTV
+1562 
-1575 IYGKTATKPTTPS
+1575 KPTTPS

-1608 TAIYGNLT
+1608 TAIYDNLT
-1616 LTAAWAPSGATAFV
+1616 LTAAWAPAKAAAFV

-1681 ELYNKSLKLNPYLGS
+1681 ELYNKSLKLNPYLDS

-1722 YLLCAQAAN
+1722 YLLCAQTAD
-1731 GQWMAVGYAD
+1731 GKWKAVGYAD

-1749 AFTMMP
+1749 AFTMME
-1755 NGVKIDVECGT
+1755 NGVTIDVECGT

-1787 RQYKKTSVLDGTW
+1787 RNYLKTSVLDGTW

-1823 KDQLTKYIDN
+1823 KDQLTKYVDN
-1833 AAASG
+1833 AAASK

-1866 LDTSKDASEAYK
+1866 LDTKKDASEAYE

-1911 TKEYNVTFETDGGVP
+1911 TKEYNVIFKTDGGVP

-1938 ATKPAEIP
+1938 ATKPTEIP

-1969 DKTAIKANT
+1969 DKMAIKANT

-1993 KQLADGSYE
+1993 KQLADGSYG

-2008 VRGFAKEGAVINA
+2008 VRGFAKEGTMINA

-2070 TFDTQGGTKIDPVT
+2070 TFDTQDGTKIDPVE

-2112 KYNFSTPVTSDIT
+2112 KYNFSTLVTSDIT
-2125 ITAKFTKYAPTNPT
+2125 ITAEFTKYAPVNPVP
-2139 QPTVEEKDLAFNTT
+2139 PTVEAKDLAFNTT
-2153 DHFAYVNGYPDGTV
+2153 DHFAYVNGYPNGTV

-2197 KNTFADVDAFKWY
+2197 KNTFVDVDAFKWY

-2232 PDEAITRAELAAM
+2232 PNEAITRAELAAM
-2245 IAQFAKVDSTKSVSF
+2245 IAQFAKVDLTKSVSF

-2276 AEMGWINGYPDGSF
+2276 AKMGWINGYPDGSF

-2312 PSAEDHLLAE
+2312 PSAEDHLLAG

-2344 GHTYNRVGTAGDEQW
+2344 GHTYNRVGTAGDERW

>member
-21 MNALAANMGWTMT
+21 MNALAKNMGWTMT
-34 VTVFGDTYYGKDG
+34 VTVFGDNYYRKDG
-47 TKSTTNKYSKYASLD
+47 TKTNTNKYSAYKSLD
-62 NSKEHDFG
+62 NSKRHDFG

-90 CITVDGKVVERTTA
+90 CITVDGKVTDKTTA
-104 YIYSRNLEGAK
+104 YIYSRNLEGAR
-115 DSWTTPSSS
+115 DSWSTPSSS
-124 HTGTSTFS
+124 HTGPSTFS

-140 PKGNYEKQTAYS
+140 PKGNYEKKTTYS

-158 TTDTVTNMPA
+158 TTDTVTNMPT

-184 DKIPVRDGYT
+184 DKIPVRSGYT
-194 FKGWQTSDGTKVG
+194 FMGWQTSDGTKVG
-207 AKVGVT
+207 PKVGVT
-213 KAEPSITI
+213 KENPSITI
-221 YAIWEANAPIDPPT
+221 YAIWEKNETPPIDPPKPSGEPNFADVNGQIRVQCTAYPSNHEPHAYQYAIT
-235 DYPTIDDETISAS
+235 DGSYTKEGLS
-248 GFYFKC
+248 
-254 VKDTAHGEKWI
+254 
-265 ELRSHSDAYS
+265 SDGSTYS
-275 IDHDIKTKA
+275 IILNRANFIKKFDADTGRTHKDEEPNEVARVTWRWDVDANNEGKWVLISGPDGITADIKCICEAT
-284 DPDGSERAY
+284 P
-293 FEVKVTDVAA
+293 
-303 YLPDYNAVYGDH
+303 VY
-315 TICDGE
+315 
-321 PSELT
+321 
-326 LTFWLIDKVGDAPY
+326 
-340 WSQWEAQ
+340 
-347 YVNVECETKSELPPI
+347 PPI
-362 PGKEENTIGGSGF
+362 PGKDENTIGGSGF
-375 DFVCVTEDATHN
+375 DFECVTEDATHN
-387 KQLQM
+387 KRLQM

-483 PDAPTADEVKA
+483 PDAPTADVVKK
-494 ALGNVTVRCIN
+494 ALGNVTVHCIN

-511 DCTDKSFWAA
+511 DCTDTVYSAA

-528 PVKVSDTQYTVSIG
+528 AVKVTDTQYTVSIG
-542 AAAFVNAFDKTGKH
+542 AAAFANAFGGTRKH
-556 NLYSDET
+556 NLYSAET

-569 YEDGE
+569 YEDGK
-574 WVGTPQAEGVDDTIL
+574 WVGTPKEAGVDDIIL

-597 QEVSKMGYDLDGE
+597 QEVSKMGYDLVGN

-619 TGGHGPI
+619 TSGHGPI
-626 TYGLSTAFVYYD
+626 TYGLSTAFAYYG
-638 TDVVS
+638 TDVES
-643 VAYDAESKGYIAT
+643 VTYDAESKGYIAT
-656 LKVDHYVKSIGDDC
+656 LKVTHYVESIGTGC
-670 NEERAKNELDAR
+670 NKERAKANLDAR
-682 NHKLTSAY
+682 DHKLTSANE
-690 DTVQWKLSVA
+690 TVQWKLYPT
-700 GYDKETGKYVWASE
+700 GYDKESGKYVWASM
-714 PVAEKDAAITVSHQL
+714 PVADKDAAITVSHKL
-729 RVTFKPENGNSDF
+729 AVTFMPKNGNSDF
-742 SNLVYDG
+742 VNWVYEG
-749 ETVAEEPVV
+749 ETVAEEPAV
-758 TKDGYKFLGW
+758 TRDGYKFLGW

-775 NFATPITEDIT
+775 DFTTPITEDIT
-786 LVAKWEVAPH
+786 LVAKWE
-796 TIYAYANLLSY
+796 
-807 FAPLSTNEFDTPIT
+807 
-821 LNNATLSRLGLGSY
+821 
-835 NSKGYVSI
+835 
-843 GTLSGYNNMPLTADE
+843 
-858 YMAYYDDEELA
+858 
-869 DVVKELKTKLVLE
+869 
-882 QGVSAETAAQIVWT
+882 
-896 VLFSAKSEILEAGYP
+896 
-911 TTDADGY
+911 
-918 QLSGNLNLATVMFLP
+918 
-933 GGNNVQNVPA
+933 
-943 NYTYDDVIDIYDFYL
+943 
-958 PGETLTLPAA
+958 
-968 PTRSGY
+968 
-974 DFLGWSEEILPA
+974 
-986 EGEDGGDI
+986 ED
-994 DISLLANPDGDADI
+994 
-1008 DVDEL
+1008 
-1013 YQPGDEYA
+1013 
-1021 VTENGVVFTAQW
+1021 
-1033 KESKQVVNVV
+1033 KQVVNVV
-1043 IYRNGNFDE
+1043 IYRNGDFDK
-1052 SYKTVSLGTMAKGT
+1052 SYDTVSLGKMAKGT
-1066 VIDLTKLDIA
+1066 IIDLTKLDIA
-1076 DYYTGTGAGYE
+1076 DYYTGTSEGYE

-1130 VVKAVYNN
+1130 VVKAVYDN
-1138 DKDNATELFRGKALH
+1138 DKDNAAELFRGKALH
-1153 GSNVLDYLASQN
+1153 GSKVLGYLNSQN

-1184 TAWDGDANRIGA
+1184 TAWEGDANRIGEK
-1196 NTTVN
+1196 TTVN
-1201 GWTNLYV
+1201 GWTNVYV

-1242 VTAPNA
+1242 VTAPSA
-1248 VRKTGDKSGYN
+1248 VKEAKDRNGYTHK
-1259 YDYSLLGW
+1259 YSLLGW

-1288 EWRPPYKLTS
+1288 EWRPPYRESL
-1298 IGMIKSGSF
+1298 IKSGSF
-1307 VGHCTTDAGH
+1307 VAHCTTDAGH
-1317 KDFCGG
+1317 KDFSGG
-1323 AVNGLAV
+1323 AVNNLKFV
-1330 KPYGATPE
+1330 PYGATPE

-1350 NAATTLSTQWKNTG
+1350 MPKPTLSFNWKKAIQSEWSGIT
-1364 LKTYWEGVKHEWT
+1364 HEWT
-1377 GEGTTAYVKLAW
+1377 GEGNYVYLKFAW

-1396 YPTEELTYNRTTG
+1396 YPTEELTYNRTTD

-1424 NAKCVTEPAAPT
+1424 NTKCVTEPAAPT
-1436 DKVVQALKVMG
+1436 DAVVQKLAVMG

-1455 FVKGSIKLIAG
+1455 FVKGGIKLIAG

-1492 YVDAVNAAKGET
+1492 YVDAVNAAKSET

-1528 LSKAAWKEDQT
+1528 LSKASWKEDQT
-1539 GYTNQEKN
+1539 GYTSQEKN

-1562 KPENGEADFTQTV
+1562 KPENGEADFTQAV
-1575 IYGKTATKPTTPS
+1575 IYGKTATKPTNPS
-1588 KSGYTF
+1588 KTGYIF
-1594 AGWYTEDHK
+1594 AGWYTEGHK

-1616 LTAAWAPSGATAFV
+1616 LTAAWTPSGATAFV
-1630 ENFLTIDCV
+1630 EDFLTIDCV

-1646 LGHAHGAKTYEF
+1646 LGHAHGAKTYQF

-1681 ELYNKSLKLNPYLGS
+1681 ELYNKSLKLNPYLDS

-1722 YLLCAQAAN
+1722 YLLCAQTAD
-1731 GQWMAVGYAD
+1731 GKWKAVGYAD

-1749 AFTMMP
+1749 AFTMME
-1755 NGVKIDVECGT
+1755 NGVTIDVECGT

-1787 RQYKKTSVLDGTW
+1787 RNYLKTSVLDGTW

-1823 KDQLTKYIDN
+1823 KDQLTKYVDN
-1833 AAASG
+1833 AAASK

-1878 STYVKRNKTYSN
+1878 STYVKRYKTYSN

-1911 TKEYNVTFETDGGVP
+1911 TKEYNVIFKTDGGVP

-1938 ATKPAEIP
+1938 ATKPTEIP

-2008 VRGFAKEGAVINA
+2008 VRGFAKEGTVINA

-2032 NTEKSNMSGS
+2032 NTEKSNMSGP
-2042 VIKATVDNEGKVN
+2042 VIKATVDSENKVN

-2070 TFDTQGGTKIDPVT
+2070 TFDTQGGTKIDPVM

-2125 ITAKFTKYAPTNPT
+2125 ITAEFTKYAPVNPVP
-2139 QPTVEEKDLAFNTT
+2139 PTVEEKDLAFNTT

-2245 IAQFAKVDSTKSVSF
+2245 IAQFAKVDLTKSVSF

-2276 AEMGWINGYPDGSF
+2276 AKMGWINGYPDGSF

-2312 PSAEDHLLAE
+2312 PSAEDHLLAG

>member
-21 MNALAANMGWTMT
+21 MNALAANHYADIRVIPVYEDSSKPLGYDVDYNSNKYLSVRCQSAYCRGNINHSVKIADFHPDKMNWTIRSGYEWKGWIKYTQNLNLGN
-34 VTVFGDTYYGKDG
+34 VTNPPFKTYY
-47 TKSTTNKYSKYASLD
+47 
-62 NSKEHDFG
+62 
-70 YEFQWDS
+70 
-77 TAGGNVYEGGWQL
+77 
-90 CITVDGKVVERTTA
+90 
-104 YIYSRNLEGAK
+104 
-115 DSWTTPSSS
+115 SWTRDETNLVVSSMNEIYMVY
-124 HTGTSTFS
+124 GKKA
-132 LHLYLSNY
+132 
-140 PKGNYEKQTAYS
+140 PAQTTYS
-152 LIYDKN
+152 LIYNKN
-158 TTDTVTNMPA
+158 TDDTVTNMPA
-168 NQTTTVAA
+168 NQTLKSEKSPVNMEISETV
-176 DGVQFTVS
+176 
-184 DKIPVRDGYT
+184 PVRSGYHLL
-194 FKGWQTSDGTKVG
+194 GWSTDSAATADDELLHGLDMLVVYASKPS
-207 AKVGVT
+207 VT
-213 KAEPSITI
+213 LF
-221 YAIWEANAPIDPPT
+221 AIWAKDNTPPIDPPT
-235 DYPTIDDETISAS
+235 PGDTKPNFADVNGQIRVQCTAYPSNHEPHALKYAITDGSYTDEGLSNEGD
-248 GFYFKC
+248 GF
-254 VKDTAHGEKWI
+254 T
-265 ELRSHSDAYS
+265 YS
-275 IDHDIKTKA
+275 IILNRASFIKKFDADTGRTHKDEEPNKVARVTWRWDVDANNEGKWKLSSGPDGITADIKC
-284 DPDGSERAY
+284 
-293 FEVKVTDVAA
+293 
-303 YLPDYNAVYGDH
+303 
-315 TICDGE
+315 IC
-321 PSELT
+321 
-326 LTFWLIDKVGDAPY
+326 
-340 WSQWEAQ
+340 EA
-347 YVNVECETKSELPPI
+347 TPELPPI

-375 DFVCVTEDATHN
+375 DFECVTEDATHN
-387 KQLQM
+387 KRLQM

-483 PDAPTADEVKA
+483 PDAPTADDVKR
-494 ALGNVTVRCIN
+494 ALGNVTVHCIN
-505 PTTGTQ
+505 PTTDTQ
-511 DCTDKSFWAA
+511 NCTDTVYSAA

-528 PVKVSDTQYTVSIG
+528 AVKVSDTQYTVSIG
-542 AAAFVNAFDKTGKH
+542 AAAFANAFGGTRKH
-556 NLYSDET
+556 NLYSAET

-569 YEDGE
+569 YEDGK
-574 WVGTPQAEGVDDTIL
+574 WVGTPKEAGVDDTIL

-597 QEVSKMGYDLDGE
+597 QEVSKMGYDLDGK

-619 TGGHGPI
+619 TSGHGPI
-626 TYGLSTAFVYYD
+626 TYGLSTAFAYYG

-656 LKVDHYVKSIGDDC
+656 LKVTHYVESIGTGC
-670 NEERAKNELDAR
+670 NKERAKANLDAR
-682 NHKLTSAY
+682 DHKLTSANE
-690 DTVQWKLSVA
+690 TVQWKLYPT
-700 GYDKETGKYVWASE
+700 GYDKESGKYVWASM
-714 PVAEKDAAITVSHQL
+714 PVADKDAAITVSHKL
-729 RVTFKPENGNSDF
+729 AVTFMPKNGKSDF
-742 SNLVYDG
+742 VNLVYEG

-775 NFATPITEDIT
+775 DFTTPITEDIT
-786 LVAKWEVAPH
+786 LVAKWE
-796 TIYAYANLLSY
+796 
-807 FAPLSTNEFDTPIT
+807 
-821 LNNATLSRLGLGSY
+821 
-835 NSKGYVSI
+835 
-843 GTLSGYNNMPLTADE
+843 
-858 YMAYYDDEELA
+858 
-869 DVVKELKTKLVLE
+869 
-882 QGVSAETAAQIVWT
+882 
-896 VLFSAKSEILEAGYP
+896 
-911 TTDADGY
+911 
-918 QLSGNLNLATVMFLP
+918 
-933 GGNNVQNVPA
+933 
-943 NYTYDDVIDIYDFYL
+943 
-958 PGETLTLPAA
+958 
-968 PTRSGY
+968 
-974 DFLGWSEEILPA
+974 
-986 EGEDGGDI
+986 ED
-994 DISLLANPDGDADI
+994 
-1008 DVDEL
+1008 
-1013 YQPGDEYA
+1013 
-1021 VTENGVVFTAQW
+1021 
-1033 KESKQVVNVV
+1033 KQVVNVV
-1043 IYRNGNFDE
+1043 IYRNGDFDK
-1052 SYKTVSLGTMAKGT
+1052 SYDTVSLGKMAKGT
-1066 VIDLTKLDIA
+1066 IIDLTKLDIA
-1076 DYYTGTGAGYE
+1076 DYYTGTSEGYE

-1130 VVKAVYNN
+1130 VVKAVYDN

-1153 GSNVLDYLASQN
+1153 GSNVLGYLNSQN

-1184 TAWDGDANRIGA
+1184 TAWEGDANRIGEK
-1196 NTTVN
+1196 TTVN

-1208 KYNTIY
+1208 KYNTVY

-1242 VTAPNA
+1242 VT
-1248 VRKTGDKSGYN
+1248 
-1259 YDYSLLGW
+1259 
-1267 YLDGAAFDLTTPIT
+1267 
-1281 ESITLKA
+1281 
-1288 EWRPPYKLTS
+1288 
-1298 IGMIKSGSF
+1298 
-1307 VGHCTTDAGH
+1307 
-1317 KDFCGG
+1317 
-1323 AVNGLAV
+1323 
-1330 KPYGATPE
+1330 
-1338 LENGVWTIKASF
+1338 
-1350 NAATTLSTQWKNTG
+1350 
-1364 LKTYWEGVKHEWT
+1364 
-1377 GEGTTAYVKLAW
+1377 
-1389 NPAAEEW
+1389 
-1396 YPTEELTYNRTTG
+1396 
-1409 NYDTVKVLEDNIFYI
+1409 
-1424 NAKCVTEPAAPT
+1424 
-1436 DKVVQALKVMG
+1436 
-1447 LDSTANNK
+1447 
-1455 FVKGSIKLIAG
+1455 
-1466 TYTIGEVT
+1466 
-1474 GTRKDGFT
+1474 
-1482 CVITINDMQK
+1482 
-1492 YVDAVNAAKGET
+1492 
-1504 YVLDADKTADPF
+1504 
-1516 TITLKVAANSTD
+1516 
-1528 LSKAAWKEDQT
+1528 
-1539 GYTNQEKN
+1539 
-1547 NGKAFYLTREYTVTF
+1547 
-1562 KPENGEADFTQTV
+1562 
-1575 IYGKTATKPTTPS
+1575 KPTTPS

-1608 TAIYGNLT
+1608 TAIYDNLT
-1616 LTAAWAPSGATAFV
+1616 LTAAWAPAKAAAFV
-1630 ENFLTIDCV
+1630 EDFLTIDCV

-1646 LGHAHGAKTYEF
+1646 LGHAHGEKTYEF

-1681 ELYNKSLKLNPYLGS
+1681 ELYNKSLKLNPYLDS

-1722 YLLCAQAAN
+1722 YLLCAQTAD
-1731 GQWMAVGYAD
+1731 GKWKAVGYAD
-1741 WKQGGKHD
+1741 WKQGGKHGE
-1749 AFTMMP
+1749 FKMMP

-1766 PELPTLVTD
+1766 PKLPTLVTD

-1787 RQYKKTSVLDGTW
+1787 RNYLKTSVLDGTW

-1823 KDQLTKYIDN
+1823 KDQLTKYVDN
-1833 AAASG
+1833 AAASK

-1866 LDTSKDASEAYK
+1866 LDTKKDASEAYE

-1890 WSWDKTTV
+1890 WSWDKSTV

-1911 TKEYNVTFETDGGVP
+1911 TKEYNVIFKTDGGVP
-1926 VPAPQVVRWGKY
+1926 VPPPQVVRWGEY
-1938 ATKPAEIP
+1938 ATKPTKIP

-2008 VRGFAKEGAVINA
+2008 VRGFAKEGTVINA

-2032 NTEKSNMSGS
+2032 NTEKSNKSGS
-2042 VIKATVDNEGKVN
+2042 VIKATVKEGKVN

-2070 TFDTQGGTKIDPVT
+2070 TFDTQDGTKIDPVE

-2112 KYNFSTPVTSDIT
+2112 KYNFSTLVTSDIT
-2125 ITAKFTKYAPTNPT
+2125 ITAEFTKYAPVNPVP
-2139 QPTVEEKDLAFNTT
+2139 PTVEAKDLAFNTT
-2153 DHFAYVNGYPDGTV
+2153 DHFAYVNGYPNGTV

-2232 PDEAITRAELAAM
+2232 PNEAITRAELAAM
-2245 IAQFAKVDSTKSVSF
+2245 IAQFAKVDLTKSVSF

-2276 AEMGWINGYPDGSF
+2276 AKMGWINGYPDGSF

-2344 GHTYNRVGTAGDEQW
+2344 GHTYNRVGTAGDERW

>member
-21 MNALAANMGWTMT
+21 MNALAANHYADIRVIPVYEDSSKPLGYDVDYSSNKYLSVRCQSAYCRGNINHSVKIADFHPDKMNWTIRSGYEWKGWIKYTQNLNLGN
-34 VTVFGDTYYGKDG
+34 VTNPPFGTYY
-47 TKSTTNKYSKYASLD
+47 
-62 NSKEHDFG
+62 
-70 YEFQWDS
+70 
-77 TAGGNVYEGGWQL
+77 
-90 CITVDGKVVERTTA
+90 
-104 YIYSRNLEGAK
+104 
-115 DSWTTPSSS
+115 SWTSQETNLVVSSMNEIYMVY
-124 HTGTSTFS
+124 GKKA
-132 LHLYLSNY
+132 
-140 PKGNYEKQTAYS
+140 PAQTTYS

-158 TTDTVTNMPA
+158 TTDAVTNMPDT
-168 NQTTTVAA
+168 QT
-176 DGVQFTVS
+176 FKS
-184 DKIPVRDGYT
+184 DKSPVNMEISETVPVRSGYHLL
-194 FKGWQTSDGTKVG
+194 GWSTDSAATADDKLLHGLDMLVVYANKPS
-207 AKVGVT
+207 VT
-213 KAEPSITI
+213 LF
-221 YAIWEANAPIDPPT
+221 AIWAKDNTPPIDPPKPSGEPNFADVNGQIRVQCTAYPSNHEPHAYQYAIT
-235 DYPTIDDETISAS
+235 DGSYTKEGLS
-248 GFYFKC
+248 
-254 VKDTAHGEKWI
+254 
-265 ELRSHSDAYS
+265 SDGSTYS
-275 IDHDIKTKA
+275 IILNRASFIKKFDADTGRTHKDEEPNEVARVTWRWDVDANNEGKWKLISGPDGITADIKCICEAT
-284 DPDGSERAY
+284 P
-293 FEVKVTDVAA
+293 
-303 YLPDYNAVYGDH
+303 VY
-315 TICDGE
+315 
-321 PSELT
+321 
-326 LTFWLIDKVGDAPY
+326 
-340 WSQWEAQ
+340 
-347 YVNVECETKSELPPI
+347 PPI
-362 PGKEENTIGGSGF
+362 PGKDENTIGGSGF
-375 DFVCVTEDATHN
+375 DFECVTEDATHN
-387 KQLQM
+387 KRLQM

-483 PDAPTADEVKA
+483 PDAPTADVVKK
-494 ALGNVTVRCIN
+494 ALGNVTVHCIN
-505 PTTGTQ
+505 PTTDTQ
-511 DCTDKSFWAA
+511 NCTDTVYSAA

-528 PVKVSDTQYTVSIG
+528 AVKVTDTQYTVSIG
-542 AAAFVNAFDKTGKH
+542 AAAFANAFGGTRKH
-556 NLYSDET
+556 NLYSAET

-569 YEDGE
+569 YEDGK
-574 WVGTPQAEGVDDTIL
+574 WVGTPKEAGVDDTIL

-597 QEVSKMGYDLDGE
+597 QEVSKMGYDLDGN

-619 TGGHGPI
+619 TSGHGPI
-626 TYGLSTAFVYYD
+626 TYGLSTAFANYG
-638 TDVVS
+638 TDVES
-643 VAYDAESKGYIAT
+643 VTYDAESKGYIAT
-656 LKVDHYVKSIGDDC
+656 LKVTHYVESIGTGC
-670 NEERAKNELDAR
+670 NKERAKANLDAR
-682 NHKLTSAY
+682 DHKLTS
-690 DTVQWKLSVA
+690 DETVQWKLYPT
-700 GYDKETGKYVWASE
+700 GYDKESGKYVWASM
-714 PVAEKDAAITVSHQL
+714 PVADKDAAITVSHKL
-729 RVTFKPENGNSDF
+729 AVTFMPKNGKSDF
-742 SNLVYDG
+742 VNWVYEG

-758 TKDGYKFLGW
+758 TRDGYKFLGW

-775 NFATPITEDIT
+775 DFTTPITEDIT
-786 LVAKWEVAPH
+786 LVAKWE
-796 TIYAYANLLSY
+796 
-807 FAPLSTNEFDTPIT
+807 
-821 LNNATLSRLGLGSY
+821 
-835 NSKGYVSI
+835 
-843 GTLSGYNNMPLTADE
+843 
-858 YMAYYDDEELA
+858 
-869 DVVKELKTKLVLE
+869 
-882 QGVSAETAAQIVWT
+882 
-896 VLFSAKSEILEAGYP
+896 
-911 TTDADGY
+911 
-918 QLSGNLNLATVMFLP
+918 
-933 GGNNVQNVPA
+933 
-943 NYTYDDVIDIYDFYL
+943 
-958 PGETLTLPAA
+958 
-968 PTRSGY
+968 
-974 DFLGWSEEILPA
+974 
-986 EGEDGGDI
+986 ED
-994 DISLLANPDGDADI
+994 
-1008 DVDEL
+1008 
-1013 YQPGDEYA
+1013 
-1021 VTENGVVFTAQW
+1021 
-1033 KESKQVVNVV
+1033 KQVVNVV
-1043 IYRNGNFDE
+1043 IYRNGDFDK
-1052 SYKTVSLGTMAKGT
+1052 SYDTVSLGKMAKGT
-1066 VIDLTKLDIA
+1066 IIDLTKLDIA
-1076 DYYTGTGAGYE
+1076 DYYTGTSEGYE

-1130 VVKAVYNN
+1130 VVKAVYDN

-1153 GSNVLDYLASQN
+1153 GSKVLDYLNSQN

-1184 TAWDGDANRIGA
+1184 TAWEGDANRIGEK
-1196 NTTVN
+1196 TTVN
-1201 GWTNLYV
+1201 GWTNVYV

-1242 VTAPNA
+1242 VTAPTNPS
-1248 VRKTGDKSGYN
+1248 KTG
-1259 YDYSLLGW
+1259 
-1267 YLDGAAFDLTTPIT
+1267 
-1281 ESITLKA
+1281 
-1288 EWRPPYKLTS
+1288 
-1298 IGMIKSGSF
+1298 
-1307 VGHCTTDAGH
+1307 
-1317 KDFCGG
+1317 
-1323 AVNGLAV
+1323 
-1330 KPYGATPE
+1330 
-1338 LENGVWTIKASF
+1338 
-1350 NAATTLSTQWKNTG
+1350 
-1364 LKTYWEGVKHEWT
+1364 
-1377 GEGTTAYVKLAW
+1377 
-1389 NPAAEEW
+1389 
-1396 YPTEELTYNRTTG
+1396 
-1409 NYDTVKVLEDNIFYI
+1409 YI
-1424 NAKCVTEPAAPT
+1424 
-1436 DKVVQALKVMG
+1436 
-1447 LDSTANNK
+1447 
-1455 FVKGSIKLIAG
+1455 
-1466 TYTIGEVT
+1466 
-1474 GTRKDGFT
+1474 
-1482 CVITINDMQK
+1482 
-1492 YVDAVNAAKGET
+1492 
-1504 YVLDADKTADPF
+1504 
-1516 TITLKVAANSTD
+1516 
-1528 LSKAAWKEDQT
+1528 
-1539 GYTNQEKN
+1539 
-1547 NGKAFYLTREYTVTF
+1547 
-1562 KPENGEADFTQTV
+1562 
-1575 IYGKTATKPTTPS
+1575 
-1588 KSGYTF
+1588 F

-1616 LTAAWAPSGATAFV
+1616 LTAAWTPSGATAFV
-1630 ENFLTIDCV
+1630 EDFLTIDCV

-1646 LGHAHGAKTYEF
+1646 LGHAHGAKTYQF

-1681 ELYNKSLKLNPYLGS
+1681 ELYNKSLKLNPYLDS

-1722 YLLCAQAAN
+1722 YLLCAQTAD
-1731 GQWMAVGYAD
+1731 GKWKAVGYAD

-1749 AFTMMP
+1749 AFTMME
-1755 NGVKIDVECGT
+1755 NGVTIDVECGT

-1787 RQYKKTSVLDGTW
+1787 RNYLKTSVLDGTW

-1823 KDQLTKYIDN
+1823 KDQLTKYVDN
-1833 AAASG
+1833 AAASK

-1866 LDTSKDASEAYK
+1866 LDTKKDASEAYK
-1878 STYVKRNKTYSN
+1878 STYVNKNKTYSN

-1911 TKEYNVTFETDGGVP
+1911 TKEYNVIFKTDGGVP

-1938 ATKPAEIP
+1938 ATKPTEIP

-1993 KQLADGSYE
+1993 KQLVDGSYE
-2002 EDTASF
+2002 EDIASF
-2008 VRGFAKEGAVINA
+2008 VRGFAKEGTMINA
-2021 PEKDYGTHFLL
+2021 PEKNYGTHFLL
-2032 NTEKSNMSGS
+2032 NAEKSNMSGP
-2042 VIKATVDNEGKVN
+2042 VIKATVKEGKVN

-2070 TFDTQGGTKIDPVT
+2070 TFDTQGGTKIDPVM

-2125 ITAKFTKYAPTNPT
+2125 ITAEFTKYAPVNPVP
-2139 QPTVEEKDLAFNTT
+2139 PTVEKKDLAFNTT

-2232 PDEAITRAELAAM
+2232 PNEAITRAELAAM
-2245 IAQFAKVDSTKSVSF
+2245 IAQFAKVDLTKSVSF

-2276 AEMGWINGYPDGSF
+2276 AKMGWINGYPDGSF

-2344 GHTYNRVGTAGDEQW
+2344 GHTYNRVGTAGDERW

>member
-21 MNALAANMGWTMT
+21 MNALAANHYADIRVIPVYEDSSKPLGYDVDYSSNKYLSVRCQSAYCRGNINHSVKIADFHPDKMNWTIRSGYEWKGWIKYTQNLNLGN
-34 VTVFGDTYYGKDG
+34 VTNPPFGTYY
-47 TKSTTNKYSKYASLD
+47 
-62 NSKEHDFG
+62 
-70 YEFQWDS
+70 
-77 TAGGNVYEGGWQL
+77 
-90 CITVDGKVVERTTA
+90 
-104 YIYSRNLEGAK
+104 
-115 DSWTTPSSS
+115 SWTSQETNLVVSSMNEIYMVY
-124 HTGTSTFS
+124 GKKA
-132 LHLYLSNY
+132 
-140 PKGNYEKQTAYS
+140 PAQTTYS

-158 TTDTVTNMPA
+158 TTDTVTNMPDP
-168 NQTTTVAA
+168 NPQTFKSSKSPVNMEISETV
-176 DGVQFTVS
+176 
-184 DKIPVRDGYT
+184 PVRSGYHLL
-194 FKGWQTSDGTKVG
+194 GWSTDSAATADDELLHGLDMLVVY
-207 AKVGVT
+207 ANNPSVT
-213 KAEPSITI
+213 LF
-221 YAIWEANAPIDPPT
+221 AIWAKDNTPPIDPPKPSGEPNFADVNGQIRVQCTAYPSNHEPHAYQYAIT
-235 DYPTIDDETISAS
+235 DGSYTKEDLS
-248 GFYFKC
+248 
-254 VKDTAHGEKWI
+254 
-265 ELRSHSDAYS
+265 SDGSTYS
-275 IDHDIKTKA
+275 IILDRASFIKKFDADTGRTHKDEEPNKVARVTWRWDVDANNEGKWVLISGPDGITADIKC
-284 DPDGSERAY
+284 
-293 FEVKVTDVAA
+293 
-303 YLPDYNAVYGDH
+303 
-315 TICDGE
+315 IC
-321 PSELT
+321 
-326 LTFWLIDKVGDAPY
+326 
-340 WSQWEAQ
+340 EA
-347 YVNVECETKSELPPI
+347 TPELPPI
-362 PGKEENTIGGSGF
+362 PGKDENTIGGSGF
-375 DFVCVTEDATHN
+375 DFECVTEDATHN
-387 KQLQM
+387 KRLQV
-392 TLRDHPE
+392 TLRNHPE
-399 AYTVGTEIKTKT
+399 AYTVGTEIKWKD
-411 DPRGGE
+411 DPRGMN
-417 RAYFE
+417 RPYFE
-422 VTVTDVAAYLPTYN
+422 VTVTDVAAYLPDYN
-436 YFYGNH
+436 YHYGNH
-442 KICDGQPNTLTLTFW
+442 QICAGEPNTLTLTFW
-457 LLDSGR
+457 LYDSGK
-463 WGQWGSRT
+463 WAQWGGD
-471 VDPYVK
+471 VDPIK

-483 PDAPTADEVKA
+483 PDAPTADVVKK
-494 ALGNVTVRCIN
+494 ALGNVTVHCIN
-505 PTTGTQ
+505 PTTDTQ
-511 DCTDKSFWAA
+511 NCTDTVYSAA

-528 PVKVSDTQYTVSIG
+528 AVKVTDTQYTVSIG
-542 AAAFVNAFDKTGKH
+542 AAAFANAFGGTRKH
-556 NLYSDET
+556 NLYSAET

-569 YEDGE
+569 YEDGK
-574 WVGTPQAEGVDDTIL
+574 WVGTPKEAGVDDTIL

-597 QEVSKMGYDLDGE
+597 QEVSKMGYDLDGN

-619 TGGHGPI
+619 TSGHGPI
-626 TYGLSTAFVYYD
+626 TYGLSTAFAYYG
-638 TDVVS
+638 TDVES

-656 LKVDHYVKSIGDDC
+656 LKVTHYVESIGTDC
-670 NEERAKNELDAR
+670 NKERAKANLDAR
-682 NHKLTSAY
+682 DHKLTS
-690 DTVQWKLSVA
+690 DETVQWKLYPT
-700 GYDKETGKYVWASE
+700 GYDKESGKYVWVSM
-714 PVAEKDAAITVSHQL
+714 PVADKDAAITVSHKL
-729 RVTFKPENGNSDF
+729 AVTFMPKNGNSDF
-742 SNLVYDG
+742 VNWVYEG

-758 TKDGYKFLGW
+758 TRDGYKFLGW

-775 NFATPITEDIT
+775 DFTTPITEDIT
-786 LVAKWEVAPH
+786 LVAKWE
-796 TIYAYANLLSY
+796 
-807 FAPLSTNEFDTPIT
+807 
-821 LNNATLSRLGLGSY
+821 
-835 NSKGYVSI
+835 
-843 GTLSGYNNMPLTADE
+843 
-858 YMAYYDDEELA
+858 
-869 DVVKELKTKLVLE
+869 
-882 QGVSAETAAQIVWT
+882 
-896 VLFSAKSEILEAGYP
+896 
-911 TTDADGY
+911 
-918 QLSGNLNLATVMFLP
+918 
-933 GGNNVQNVPA
+933 
-943 NYTYDDVIDIYDFYL
+943 
-958 PGETLTLPAA
+958 
-968 PTRSGY
+968 
-974 DFLGWSEEILPA
+974 
-986 EGEDGGDI
+986 ED
-994 DISLLANPDGDADI
+994 
-1008 DVDEL
+1008 
-1013 YQPGDEYA
+1013 
-1021 VTENGVVFTAQW
+1021 
-1033 KESKQVVNVV
+1033 KQVVNVV
-1043 IYRNGNFDE
+1043 IYRNGDFDK
-1052 SYKTVSLGTMAKGT
+1052 SYDTVSLGKMAKGT
-1066 VIDLTKLDIA
+1066 IIDLTELDIT
-1076 DYYTGTGAGYE
+1076 DYYTGTSEGYE

-1153 GSNVLDYLASQN
+1153 GSKVLDYLNSQN

-1184 TAWDGDANRIGA
+1184 TAWEGDANRIGEK
-1196 NTTVN
+1196 TTVN
-1201 GWTNLYV
+1201 GWTNVYV

-1242 VTAPNA
+1242 VT
-1248 VRKTGDKSGYN
+1248 
-1259 YDYSLLGW
+1259 
-1267 YLDGAAFDLTTPIT
+1267 
-1281 ESITLKA
+1281 
-1288 EWRPPYKLTS
+1288 
-1298 IGMIKSGSF
+1298 
-1307 VGHCTTDAGH
+1307 
-1317 KDFCGG
+1317 
-1323 AVNGLAV
+1323 
-1330 KPYGATPE
+1330 
-1338 LENGVWTIKASF
+1338 
-1350 NAATTLSTQWKNTG
+1350 
-1364 LKTYWEGVKHEWT
+1364 
-1377 GEGTTAYVKLAW
+1377 
-1389 NPAAEEW
+1389 
-1396 YPTEELTYNRTTG
+1396 
-1409 NYDTVKVLEDNIFYI
+1409 
-1424 NAKCVTEPAAPT
+1424 
-1436 DKVVQALKVMG
+1436 
-1447 LDSTANNK
+1447 
-1455 FVKGSIKLIAG
+1455 
-1466 TYTIGEVT
+1466 
-1474 GTRKDGFT
+1474 
-1482 CVITINDMQK
+1482 
-1492 YVDAVNAAKGET
+1492 
-1504 YVLDADKTADPF
+1504 
-1516 TITLKVAANSTD
+1516 
-1528 LSKAAWKEDQT
+1528 
-1539 GYTNQEKN
+1539 
-1547 NGKAFYLTREYTVTF
+1547 
-1562 KPENGEADFTQTV
+1562 
-1575 IYGKTATKPTTPS
+1575 KPTTPS

-1608 TAIYGNLT
+1608 TAIYDNLT
-1616 LTAAWAPSGATAFV
+1616 LTAAWAPAKAAAFV

-1658 LDRAFSVSKD
+1658 LDRAFSVNKD

-1681 ELYNKSLKLNPYLGS
+1681 ELYNKSLKLNPYLDS
-1696 IANWVGFDENP
+1696 IAGWVGFEKDP
-1707 GEKLPHQMVGGDRNF
+1707 GEGLPHQMVGGDRNF
-1722 YLLCAQAAN
+1722 YLLCAQDEN
-1731 GQWMAVGYAD
+1731 GKWKAVGYAD

-1775 SNMIWTRDETNT
+1775 SAMIYTRDETNT
-1787 RQYKKTSVLDGTW
+1787 RNYLKTSVLDGTW
-1800 TILNDTF
+1800 TVLENTF

-1812 TGTFYVTIQVA
+1812 TGAFYVTIQVA

-1833 AAASG
+1833 AAASK

-1851 EDENATPFQFVMKFN
+1851 ENENATPFQFVMKFN
-1866 LDTSKDASEAYK
+1866 LDTKKDASEAYN

-1890 WSWDKTTV
+1890 WSWDKSTV

-1938 ATKPAEIP
+1938 ATKPTEIP

-1993 KQLADGSYE
+1993 KQLVDGSYE

-2008 VRGFAKEGAVINA
+2008 VRGFAKEGTMINA

-2032 NTEKSNMSGS
+2032 NKEKSNMSGP
-2042 VIKATVDNEGKVN
+2042 VIKATVDKENKVN

-2070 TFDTQGGTKIDPVT
+2070 TFDTQGGTKIDPVM

-2125 ITAKFTKYAPTNPT
+2125 ITAEFTKYAPVNPVP
-2139 QPTVEEKDLAFNTT
+2139 PTVEAKDLAFNTT

-2232 PDEAITRAELAAM
+2232 PNEAITRAELAAM
-2245 IAQFAKVDSTKSVSF
+2245 IAQFAKVDLTKSVSF

-2276 AEMGWINGYPDGSF
+2276 AKMGWINGYPDGSF

-2344 GHTYNRVGTAGDEQW
+2344 GHTYNRVGTAGDERW

>member
-21 MNALAANMGWTMT
+21 MNVLAAGNWVTTKPSGSVVSVYGTTTTYGQEKNAIKSGPLYGSKWYQQVSPKANTNNQSYRIPPVSELFTLNDGWKLKY
-34 VTVFGDTYYGKDG
+34 VSVAGNSSG
-47 TKSTTNKYSKYASLD
+47 TRQPGENILLSSSGASL
-62 NSKEHDFG
+62 
-70 YEFQWDS
+70 
-77 TAGGNVYEGGWQL
+77 VYYFEKKAPAQ
-90 CITVDGKVVERTTA
+90 TT
-104 YIYSRNLEGAK
+104 
-115 DSWTTPSSS
+115 
-124 HTGTSTFS
+124 
-132 LHLYLSNY
+132 
-140 PKGNYEKQTAYS
+140 YS

-158 TTDTVTNMPA
+158 TTDTVTNMPD

-184 DKIPVRDGYT
+184 PLIPVREGYT

-207 AKVGVT
+207 PKVGVT
-213 KAEPSITI
+213 KEHPSITI
-221 YAIWEANAPIDPPT
+221 YAIWEQNETPPIDPPKPSGEPNFADVNGQIRVQCTAYPSNHEPHAYQYDIT
-235 DYPTIDDETISAS
+235 DGSYTKEGLSSD
-248 GFYFKC
+248 GF
-254 VKDTAHGEKWI
+254 T
-265 ELRSHSDAYS
+265 YS
-275 IDHDIKTKA
+275 IILDRASFIKKFDADTGRTHKDEEPNEVARVTWRWDVNANNEGKWKLISGPDGITADIKCICEAT
-284 DPDGSERAY
+284 P
-293 FEVKVTDVAA
+293 
-303 YLPDYNAVYGDH
+303 VY
-315 TICDGE
+315 
-321 PSELT
+321 
-326 LTFWLIDKVGDAPY
+326 
-340 WSQWEAQ
+340 
-347 YVNVECETKSELPPI
+347 PPI
-362 PGKEENTIGGSGF
+362 PGKDENTIGGSGF
-375 DFVCVTEDATHN
+375 DFECVTEDAAHN
-387 KQLQM
+387 KRLQM

-422 VTVTDVAAYLPTYN
+422 VTVTDVAVYLPTYN

-494 ALGNVTVRCIN
+494 ALGNVTVHCIN
-505 PTTGTQ
+505 PTTDTQ
-511 DCTDKSFWAA
+511 NCTDTVYSAA

-528 PVKVSDTQYTVSIG
+528 AVKVSDTQYTVSIG
-542 AAAFVNAFDKTGKH
+542 AAAFANAFGGTRKH
-556 NLYSDET
+556 NLYSAET

-569 YEDGE
+569 YEDGK
-574 WVGTPQAEGVDDTIL
+574 WVGRPKEAGVDDTIL

-597 QEVSKMGYDLDGE
+597 QEVSKMGYDLDGN

-619 TGGHGPI
+619 TSGHGPI
-626 TYGLSTAFVYYD
+626 TYGLSTAFAYYG
-638 TDVVS
+638 TDVES

-656 LKVDHYVKSIGDDC
+656 LKVTHYVESIGTGC
-670 NEERAKNELDAR
+670 NKERAKANLDAR
-682 NHKLTSAY
+682 DHKLTS
-690 DTVQWKLSVA
+690 DETVQWKLYPT
-700 GYDKETGKYVWASE
+700 GYDKESGKYVWASM
-714 PVAEKDAAITVSHQL
+714 PVADKDAAITVSHKL
-729 RVTFKPENGNSDF
+729 AVTFMPKNGKSDF
-742 SNLVYDG
+742 VNLVYEG

-758 TKDGYKFLGW
+758 TRDGYKFLGW

-775 NFATPITEDIT
+775 DFTTPITEDIT
-786 LVAKWEVAPH
+786 LVAKWE
-796 TIYAYANLLSY
+796 
-807 FAPLSTNEFDTPIT
+807 
-821 LNNATLSRLGLGSY
+821 
-835 NSKGYVSI
+835 
-843 GTLSGYNNMPLTADE
+843 
-858 YMAYYDDEELA
+858 
-869 DVVKELKTKLVLE
+869 
-882 QGVSAETAAQIVWT
+882 
-896 VLFSAKSEILEAGYP
+896 
-911 TTDADGY
+911 
-918 QLSGNLNLATVMFLP
+918 
-933 GGNNVQNVPA
+933 
-943 NYTYDDVIDIYDFYL
+943 
-958 PGETLTLPAA
+958 
-968 PTRSGY
+968 
-974 DFLGWSEEILPA
+974 
-986 EGEDGGDI
+986 ED
-994 DISLLANPDGDADI
+994 
-1008 DVDEL
+1008 
-1013 YQPGDEYA
+1013 
-1021 VTENGVVFTAQW
+1021 
-1033 KESKQVVNVV
+1033 KQVVNVV
-1043 IYRNGNFDE
+1043 IYRNGDFDK
-1052 SYKTVSLGTMAKGT
+1052 SYDTVSLGKMAKGT
-1066 VIDLTKLDIA
+1066 IIDLTKLDID
-1076 DYYTGTGAGYE
+1076 DYYTGTSEGYE

-1120 KCMVYDYETI
+1120 KCMVYDYEAI
-1130 VVKAVYNN
+1130 VVKAVYDN
-1138 DKDNATELFRGKALH
+1138 DKDNAEELFRGKALH
-1153 GSNVLDYLASQN
+1153 GSNVLGYLASQD

-1184 TAWDGDANRIGA
+1184 TAWEGDANRIGEK
-1196 NTTVN
+1196 TTVN
-1201 GWTNLYV
+1201 GWTNVYV

-1242 VTAPNA
+1242 VT
-1248 VRKTGDKSGYN
+1248 
-1259 YDYSLLGW
+1259 
-1267 YLDGAAFDLTTPIT
+1267 
-1281 ESITLKA
+1281 
-1288 EWRPPYKLTS
+1288 
-1298 IGMIKSGSF
+1298 
-1307 VGHCTTDAGH
+1307 
-1317 KDFCGG
+1317 
-1323 AVNGLAV
+1323 
-1330 KPYGATPE
+1330 
-1338 LENGVWTIKASF
+1338 
-1350 NAATTLSTQWKNTG
+1350 
-1364 LKTYWEGVKHEWT
+1364 
-1377 GEGTTAYVKLAW
+1377 
-1389 NPAAEEW
+1389 
-1396 YPTEELTYNRTTG
+1396 
-1409 NYDTVKVLEDNIFYI
+1409 
-1424 NAKCVTEPAAPT
+1424 
-1436 DKVVQALKVMG
+1436 
-1447 LDSTANNK
+1447 
-1455 FVKGSIKLIAG
+1455 
-1466 TYTIGEVT
+1466 
-1474 GTRKDGFT
+1474 
-1482 CVITINDMQK
+1482 
-1492 YVDAVNAAKGET
+1492 
-1504 YVLDADKTADPF
+1504 
-1516 TITLKVAANSTD
+1516 
-1528 LSKAAWKEDQT
+1528 
-1539 GYTNQEKN
+1539 
-1547 NGKAFYLTREYTVTF
+1547 
-1562 KPENGEADFTQTV
+1562 
-1575 IYGKTATKPTTPS
+1575 KPTTPS

-1608 TAIYGNLT
+1608 TAIYDNLT
-1616 LTAAWAPSGATAFV
+1616 LTAAWAPAKAAAFV

-1658 LDRAFSVSKD
+1658 LDRAFSVNKD

-1681 ELYNKSLKLNPYLGS
+1681 ELYNKSLKLNPYLDS
-1696 IANWVGFDENP
+1696 IANWVGFEKDP
-1707 GEKLPHQMVGGDRNF
+1707 GEGLPHQMVGGDRNF
-1722 YLLCAQAAN
+1722 YLLCAQDEN
-1731 GQWMAVGYAD
+1731 GQWKAVGYAD

-1787 RQYKKTSVLDGTW
+1787 RNYLKTSVLDGTW
-1800 TILNDTF
+1800 TVLNDTF

-1833 AAASG
+1833 AAASK

-1851 EDENATPFQFVMKFN
+1851 ENENATPFQFVMKFN
-1866 LDTSKDASEAYK
+1866 LDTKKDASEAYN

-1890 WSWDKTTV
+1890 WSWDKSTV

-1911 TKEYNVTFETDGGVP
+1911 TKEYNVTFETDGGKP

-1938 ATKPAEIP
+1938 ATKPTEIP

-1993 KQLADGSYE
+1993 KQLVDGSYE

-2008 VRGFAKEGAVINA
+2008 VRGFAKEGTMINA
-2021 PEKDYGTHFLL
+2021 PEKNYGTHFLL
-2032 NTEKSNMSGS
+2032 NAEKSNMSGP
-2042 VIKATVDNEGKVN
+2042 VIKATVDKEGKVN

-2070 TFDTQGGTKIDPVT
+2070 TFDTQDGTKIDPVE

-2112 KYNFSTPVTSDIT
+2112 KYSFSTPVTSDIT
-2125 ITAKFTKYAPTNPT
+2125 ITAEFTKYAPVNPVP
-2139 QPTVEEKDLAFNTT
+2139 PTVEAKDLAFNTT

-2232 PDEAITRAELAAM
+2232 PNEAITRAELAAM
-2245 IAQFAKVDSTKSVSF
+2245 IAQFAKVDLTKSVSF

-2276 AEMGWINGYPDGSF
+2276 AKMGWINGYPDGSF

-2312 PSAEDHLLAE
+2312 PSAEDHLLAG

-2344 GHTYNRVGTAGDEQW
+2344 GHTYNRVGTAGDERW

>member
-21 MNALAANMGWTMT
+21 MNALAANHYADIRVIPVYEDSSKPLGYDVDYSSNKYLSVRCQSAYCRGNINHSVKIADFHPDKMNWTIRSGYEWKGWIKYTQNLNLGN
-34 VTVFGDTYYGKDG
+34 VTNPPFGTYY
-47 TKSTTNKYSKYASLD
+47 
-62 NSKEHDFG
+62 
-70 YEFQWDS
+70 
-77 TAGGNVYEGGWQL
+77 
-90 CITVDGKVVERTTA
+90 
-104 YIYSRNLEGAK
+104 
-115 DSWTTPSSS
+115 SWTSQETNLVVSSMNEIYMVY
-124 HTGTSTFS
+124 GKKA
-132 LHLYLSNY
+132 
-140 PKGNYEKQTAYS
+140 PAQTTYS

-158 TTDTVTNMPA
+158 TTDTVTNMPDP
-168 NQTTTVAA
+168 NPQTFKSSKSPVNMEISETV
-176 DGVQFTVS
+176 
-184 DKIPVRDGYT
+184 PVRSGYHLL
-194 FKGWQTSDGTKVG
+194 GWSTDSAATADDELLHGLDMLVVYANKPS
-207 AKVGVT
+207 VT
-213 KAEPSITI
+213 LF
-221 YAIWEANAPIDPPT
+221 AIWAKDNTPPIDPPKPSGEPNFADVNGQIRVQCTAFPSNHEPHAYQYAIT
-235 DYPTIDDETISAS
+235 DGSYTKEGLSSD
-248 GFYFKC
+248 GF
-254 VKDTAHGEKWI
+254 T
-265 ELRSHSDAYS
+265 YS
-275 IDHDIKTKA
+275 IILDRASFIKKFDADTGRTHKDEEPNEVARVTWRWDVNANNEGKWKLISGPDGITADIKC
-284 DPDGSERAY
+284 
-293 FEVKVTDVAA
+293 
-303 YLPDYNAVYGDH
+303 
-315 TICDGE
+315 IC
-321 PSELT
+321 
-326 LTFWLIDKVGDAPY
+326 
-340 WSQWEAQ
+340 EA
-347 YVNVECETKSELPPI
+347 TPELPPI
-362 PGKEENTIGGSGF
+362 PGKDENTIGGSGF
-375 DFVCVTEDATHN
+375 DFECVTEDATHN
-387 KQLQM
+387 KRLQV
-392 TLRDHPE
+392 TLRNHPE
-399 AYTVGTEIKTKT
+399 AYTVGTEIKWKD
-411 DPRGGE
+411 DPRGVN
-417 RAYFE
+417 RPYFE
-422 VTVTDVAAYLPTYN
+422 VTVTDVAAYLPDYN
-436 YFYGNH
+436 YHYGNH
-442 KICDGQPNTLTLTFW
+442 QICAGEPNTLTLTFW

-463 WGQWGSRT
+463 WSQWGSRA

-483 PDAPTADEVKA
+483 PDAPTADVVKK
-494 ALGNVTVRCIN
+494 ALGNVTVHCIN
-505 PTTGTQ
+505 PTTDTQ
-511 DCTDKSFWAA
+511 NCTDTVYSAA

-528 PVKVSDTQYTVSIG
+528 AVKVSDTQYTVSIG
-542 AAAFVNAFDKTGKH
+542 AAAFANAFGGTRKH
-556 NLYSDET
+556 NLYSAET

-569 YEDGE
+569 YEDGK
-574 WVGTPQAEGVDDTIL
+574 WVGTPKEAGVDDTIL

-597 QEVSKMGYDLDGE
+597 QEVSKMGYDLDGN

-619 TGGHGPI
+619 TSGHGPI
-626 TYGLSTAFVYYD
+626 TYGLSTAFANYG
-638 TDVVS
+638 TDVES
-643 VAYDAESKGYIAT
+643 VTYDAESKGYIAT
-656 LKVDHYVKSIGDDC
+656 LKVTHYVESIGTGC
-670 NEERAKNELDAR
+670 NNERAKANLDAR
-682 NHKLTSAY
+682 DHKLTS
-690 DTVQWKLSVA
+690 DETVQWKLYPT
-700 GYDKETGKYVWASE
+700 GYDKESGKYVWASM
-714 PVAEKDAAITVSHQL
+714 PVADKDAAITVSHKL
-729 RVTFKPENGNSDF
+729 AVTFMPKNGKSDF
-742 SNLVYDG
+742 VNWVYEG

-758 TKDGYKFLGW
+758 TRDGYKFLGW

-775 NFATPITEDIT
+775 DFTTPITEDIT
-786 LVAKWEVAPH
+786 LVAKWE
-796 TIYAYANLLSY
+796 
-807 FAPLSTNEFDTPIT
+807 
-821 LNNATLSRLGLGSY
+821 
-835 NSKGYVSI
+835 
-843 GTLSGYNNMPLTADE
+843 
-858 YMAYYDDEELA
+858 
-869 DVVKELKTKLVLE
+869 
-882 QGVSAETAAQIVWT
+882 
-896 VLFSAKSEILEAGYP
+896 
-911 TTDADGY
+911 
-918 QLSGNLNLATVMFLP
+918 
-933 GGNNVQNVPA
+933 
-943 NYTYDDVIDIYDFYL
+943 
-958 PGETLTLPAA
+958 
-968 PTRSGY
+968 
-974 DFLGWSEEILPA
+974 
-986 EGEDGGDI
+986 ED
-994 DISLLANPDGDADI
+994 
-1008 DVDEL
+1008 
-1013 YQPGDEYA
+1013 
-1021 VTENGVVFTAQW
+1021 
-1033 KESKQVVNVV
+1033 KQVVNVV
-1043 IYRNGNFDE
+1043 IYRNGDFDK
-1052 SYKTVSLGTMAKGT
+1052 SYDTVSLGKMAKGT
-1066 VIDLTKLDIA
+1066 IIDLTKLDIA
-1076 DYYTGTGAGYE
+1076 DYYTGTSEGYE

-1153 GSNVLDYLASQN
+1153 GSKVLGYLNSQN

-1184 TAWDGDANRIGA
+1184 TAWEGDANRIGE

-1242 VTAPNA
+1242 VTAPSA
-1248 VRKTGDKSGYN
+1248 VKEAKDRNGYTHK
-1259 YDYSLLGW
+1259 YSLLGW

-1288 EWRPPYKLTS
+1288 EWRPPYRESL
-1298 IGMIKSGSF
+1298 IKSGSF
-1307 VGHCTTDAGH
+1307 VAHCTTDAEH
-1317 KDFCGG
+1317 KDFSGG
-1323 AVNGLAV
+1323 AVNSFKFV
-1330 KPYGATPE
+1330 PFGATPE

-1350 NAATTLSTQWKNTG
+1350 MPKPTLSFNWKKAIQSEWSGIT
-1364 LKTYWEGVKHEWT
+1364 HEWT
-1377 GEGTTAYVKLAW
+1377 GEGNYVYLKFAW

-1396 YPTEELTYNRTTG
+1396 YPTEELTYNRTTD

-1424 NAKCVTEPAAPT
+1424 NTKCVTEPAAPT
-1436 DKVVQALKVMG
+1436 DAVVQKLAVMG

-1455 FVKGSIKLIAG
+1455 FVKGGIKLIAG

-1492 YVDAVNAAKGET
+1492 YVDAVNAAKSET

-1528 LSKAAWKEDQT
+1528 LSKASWKEDQT
-1539 GYTNQEKN
+1539 GYTRQEQL

-1562 KPENGEADFTQTV
+1562 KPENGEADFTQAV
-1575 IYGKTATKPTTPS
+1575 IYGKTATKPTNPS
-1588 KSGYTF
+1588 KTGYIF

-1616 LTAAWAPSGATAFV
+1616 LTAAWTPSGATAFV
-1630 ENFLTIDCV
+1630 EDFLTIDCV

-1646 LGHAHGAKTYEF
+1646 LGHAHGAKTYQF
-1658 LDRAFSVSKD
+1658 LDRAFSVNKD

-1681 ELYNKSLKLNPYLGS
+1681 ELYNKSLKLNPYLDS

-1722 YLLCAQAAN
+1722 YLLCAQTAD
-1731 GQWMAVGYAD
+1731 GKWKAVGYAD

-1749 AFTMMP
+1749 AFTMME
-1755 NGVKIDVECGT
+1755 NGVTIDVECGT

-1775 SNMIWTRDETNT
+1775 TNMIWTRNETNT
-1787 RQYKKTSVLDGTW
+1787 KQYLKTSVLDGTW

-1833 AAASG
+1833 AAAKG

-1851 EDENATPFQFVMKFN
+1851 EGENATPFQFVMKFN

-1911 TKEYNVTFETDGGVP
+1911 TKEYNVIFETDGGVP

-1938 ATKPAEIP
+1938 ATKPTEIP

-1969 DKTAIKANT
+1969 DKTAIKADT

-2008 VRGFAKEGAVINA
+2008 VRGFAKEGTVINA

-2032 NTEKSNMSGS
+2032 NTEKSNMSGP

-2070 TFDTQGGTKIDPVT
+2070 TFDTQDGTKIDPVE

-2112 KYNFSTPVTSDIT
+2112 KYDFSTSVTSDIT
-2125 ITAKFTKYAPTNPT
+2125 ITAKFTKYAPVNPVP
-2139 QPTVEEKDLAFNTT
+2139 PTVEAKDLAFNTT

-2197 KNTFADVDAFKWY
+2197 KNTFVDVDAFKWY

-2232 PDEAITRAELAAM
+2232 PNEAITRAELAAM
-2245 IAQFAKVDSTKSVSF
+2245 IAQFAKVDLTKSVSF

-2276 AEMGWINGYPDGSF
+2276 AKMGWINGYPDGSF

-2344 GHTYNRVGTAGDEQW
+2344 GHTYNRVGTAGDERW

>member
-21 MNALAANMGWTMT
+21 MNALAANHYADIRVIPVYEDSSKPLGYDVDYNSNKYLSVRCQSTYCKGNINHSVRIADFHPDKMNWTIRSGYEWKGWIKYTQYLNLGN
-34 VTVFGDTYYGKDG
+34 VTNPPFGTYY
-47 TKSTTNKYSKYASLD
+47 
-62 NSKEHDFG
+62 
-70 YEFQWDS
+70 
-77 TAGGNVYEGGWQL
+77 
-90 CITVDGKVVERTTA
+90 
-104 YIYSRNLEGAK
+104 
-115 DSWTTPSSS
+115 SWTSQETNLVVSSMNEIYMVY
-124 HTGTSTFS
+124 GRKA
-132 LHLYLSNY
+132 
-140 PKGNYEKQTAYS
+140 PAQTTYS
-152 LIYDKN
+152 LIYNKN
-158 TTDTVTNMPA
+158 TTDTVTNMPDT
-168 NQTTTVAA
+168 QT
-176 DGVQFTVS
+176 FKS
-184 DKIPVRDGYT
+184 DKSPVNMEISETVPVRSGYHLL
-194 FKGWQTSDGTKVG
+194 GWSTDSAATADDELLHGLDMLVVYANKPS
-207 AKVGVT
+207 VT
-213 KAEPSITI
+213 L
-221 YAIWEANAPIDPPT
+221 YAIWAKDNTPPIDPPKPSGEPNFADVNGQIRVQCT
-235 DYPTIDDETISAS
+235 AYP
-248 GFYFKC
+248 
-254 VKDTAHGEKWI
+254 
-265 ELRSHSDAYS
+265 SHHEPHALKYAIADGSYTKEGLSSDGSTYS
-275 IDHDIKTKA
+275 IILDRASFIKKFDADTGRTHKDEEPNEDARVTWRWDVDANNEGKWKLISGPDGITADIKC
-284 DPDGSERAY
+284 
-293 FEVKVTDVAA
+293 
-303 YLPDYNAVYGDH
+303 
-315 TICDGE
+315 IC
-321 PSELT
+321 
-326 LTFWLIDKVGDAPY
+326 
-340 WSQWEAQ
+340 EA
-347 YVNVECETKSELPPI
+347 TPELPPI
-362 PGKEENTIGGSGF
+362 PGKDENTIGGSGF
-375 DFVCVTEDATHN
+375 DFECVTEDATHN
-387 KQLQM
+387 KRLQM

-422 VTVTDVAAYLPTYN
+422 VTVTDVAAYLPDYN
-436 YFYGNH
+436 YHYGNH
-442 KICDGQPNTLTLTFW
+442 QICAGEPNTLTLTFW

-463 WGQWGSRT
+463 WSQWGSRA

-483 PDAPTADEVKA
+483 PDAPTADVVKK
-494 ALGNVTVRCIN
+494 ALGNVTVHCIN
-505 PTTGTQ
+505 PTTDTQ
-511 DCTDKSFWAA
+511 NCTDTVYSAA

-528 PVKVSDTQYTVSIG
+528 AVKVSDTQYTVSIG
-542 AAAFVNAFDKTGKH
+542 AAAFANAFGGTRKH
-556 NLYSDET
+556 NLYSAET

-569 YEDGE
+569 YEDGK
-574 WVGTPQAEGVDDTIL
+574 WVGTPKEAGVDDTIL

-597 QEVSKMGYDLDGE
+597 QEVSKMGYDLDGN

-619 TGGHGPI
+619 TSGHGPI
-626 TYGLSTAFVYYD
+626 TYGLSTAFANYG
-638 TDVVS
+638 TDVES
-643 VAYDAESKGYIAT
+643 VTYDAESKGYIAT
-656 LKVDHYVKSIGDDC
+656 LKVTHYVESIGTGC
-670 NEERAKNELDAR
+670 NNERAKANLDAR
-682 NHKLTSAY
+682 DHKLTS
-690 DTVQWKLSVA
+690 DETVQWKLYPT
-700 GYDKETGKYVWASE
+700 GYDKESGKYVWASM
-714 PVAEKDAAITVSHQL
+714 PVADKDAAITVSHKL
-729 RVTFKPENGNSDF
+729 AVTFMPKNGKSDF
-742 SNLVYDG
+742 VNWVYEG

-758 TKDGYKFLGW
+758 TRDGYKFLGW

-775 NFATPITEDIT
+775 DFTTPITEDIT
-786 LVAKWEVAPH
+786 LVAKWE
-796 TIYAYANLLSY
+796 
-807 FAPLSTNEFDTPIT
+807 
-821 LNNATLSRLGLGSY
+821 
-835 NSKGYVSI
+835 
-843 GTLSGYNNMPLTADE
+843 
-858 YMAYYDDEELA
+858 
-869 DVVKELKTKLVLE
+869 
-882 QGVSAETAAQIVWT
+882 
-896 VLFSAKSEILEAGYP
+896 
-911 TTDADGY
+911 
-918 QLSGNLNLATVMFLP
+918 
-933 GGNNVQNVPA
+933 
-943 NYTYDDVIDIYDFYL
+943 
-958 PGETLTLPAA
+958 
-968 PTRSGY
+968 
-974 DFLGWSEEILPA
+974 
-986 EGEDGGDI
+986 ED
-994 DISLLANPDGDADI
+994 
-1008 DVDEL
+1008 
-1013 YQPGDEYA
+1013 
-1021 VTENGVVFTAQW
+1021 
-1033 KESKQVVNVV
+1033 KQVVNVV
-1043 IYRNGNFDE
+1043 IYRNGNFDK
-1052 SYKTVSLGTMAKGT
+1052 SYDTVSLGKMAKGT
-1066 VIDLTKLDIA
+1066 IIDLTKLDIA
-1076 DYYTGTGAGYE
+1076 DYYTGTSEGYE

-1120 KCMVYDYETI
+1120 KCMVYDYEKI
-1130 VVKAVYNN
+1130 VVKAVYDN
-1138 DKDNATELFRGKALH
+1138 DKDNAEELFRGKALH
-1153 GSNVLDYLASQN
+1153 GSKVLDYLNSQN
-1165 IELDKDGY
+1165 IELDKEGY

-1184 TAWDGDANRIGA
+1184 TAWEGDANRIGEK
-1196 NTTVN
+1196 TTVN
-1201 GWTNLYV
+1201 GWTNVYV

-1242 VTAPNA
+1242 VT
-1248 VRKTGDKSGYN
+1248 
-1259 YDYSLLGW
+1259 
-1267 YLDGAAFDLTTPIT
+1267 
-1281 ESITLKA
+1281 
-1288 EWRPPYKLTS
+1288 
-1298 IGMIKSGSF
+1298 
-1307 VGHCTTDAGH
+1307 
-1317 KDFCGG
+1317 
-1323 AVNGLAV
+1323 
-1330 KPYGATPE
+1330 
-1338 LENGVWTIKASF
+1338 
-1350 NAATTLSTQWKNTG
+1350 
-1364 LKTYWEGVKHEWT
+1364 
-1377 GEGTTAYVKLAW
+1377 
-1389 NPAAEEW
+1389 
-1396 YPTEELTYNRTTG
+1396 
-1409 NYDTVKVLEDNIFYI
+1409 
-1424 NAKCVTEPAAPT
+1424 
-1436 DKVVQALKVMG
+1436 
-1447 LDSTANNK
+1447 
-1455 FVKGSIKLIAG
+1455 
-1466 TYTIGEVT
+1466 
-1474 GTRKDGFT
+1474 
-1482 CVITINDMQK
+1482 
-1492 YVDAVNAAKGET
+1492 
-1504 YVLDADKTADPF
+1504 
-1516 TITLKVAANSTD
+1516 
-1528 LSKAAWKEDQT
+1528 
-1539 GYTNQEKN
+1539 
-1547 NGKAFYLTREYTVTF
+1547 
-1562 KPENGEADFTQTV
+1562 
-1575 IYGKTATKPTTPS
+1575 KPTTPS

-1594 AGWYTEDHK
+1594 AGWYTEDHE

-1608 TAIYGNLT
+1608 TAIYDNLT
-1616 LTAAWAPSGATAFV
+1616 LTAAWAPAKAAAFV

-1646 LGHAHGAKTYEF
+1646 LGHAHGAKTYQF

-1681 ELYNKSLKLNPYLGS
+1681 ELYNKSLKLNPYLDS

-1722 YLLCAQAAN
+1722 YLLCAQTAD
-1731 GQWMAVGYAD
+1731 GKWKAVGYAD

-1749 AFTMMP
+1749 AFTMME
-1755 NGVKIDVECGT
+1755 NGVTIDVECGT

-1787 RQYKKTSVLDGTW
+1787 RNYLKTSVLDGTW

-1823 KDQLTKYIDN
+1823 KDQLTKYVDN
-1833 AAASG
+1833 AAASK

-1911 TKEYNVTFETDGGVP
+1911 TKEYNVIFKTDGGVP

-1938 ATKPAEIP
+1938 ATKPTEIP

-2008 VRGFAKEGAVINA
+2008 VRGFAKEGTVINA

-2032 NTEKSNMSGS
+2032 NTEKSNMSGP
-2042 VIKATVDNEGKVN
+2042 VIKATVDSENKVN

-2070 TFDTQGGTKIDPVT
+2070 TFDTQDGTKIDPVT

-2112 KYNFSTPVTSDIT
+2112 KYDFSTSVTSDIT
-2125 ITAKFTKYAPTNPT
+2125 ITAEFTKYAPVNPVP
-2139 QPTVEEKDLAFNTT
+2139 PTVEEKDLAFNTT
-2153 DHFAYVNGYPDGTV
+2153 DHFAYVNGYPNGTV

-2232 PDEAITRAELAAM
+2232 PNEAITRAELAAM
-2245 IAQFAKVDSTKSVSF
+2245 IAQFAKVDLTKSVSF

-2276 AEMGWINGYPDGSF
+2276 AKMGWINGYPDGSF

-2312 PSAEDHLLAE
+2312 PSAEDHLLAG

>member
-21 MNALAANMGWTMT
+21 MNALAKNMGWTMT
-34 VTVFGDTYYGKDG
+34 VTVFGDNYYRKDG
-47 TKSTTNKYSKYASLD
+47 TKTNTNKYSAYKSLD
-62 NSKEHDFG
+62 NSKRHDFG

-90 CITVDGKVVERTTA
+90 CITVDGKVTDKTTA
-104 YIYSRNLEGAK
+104 YIYSRNLEGAR
-115 DSWTTPSSS
+115 DSWSTPSSS
-124 HTGTSTFS
+124 HTGPSTFS

-140 PKGNYEKQTAYS
+140 PKGNYEKKTTYS

-158 TTDTVTNMPA
+158 TTDTVTNMPT

-184 DKIPVRDGYT
+184 DKIPVRSGYT
-194 FKGWQTSDGTKVG
+194 FMGWQTSDGTKVG
-207 AKVGVT
+207 PKVGVT
-213 KAEPSITI
+213 KENPSITI
-221 YAIWEANAPIDPPT
+221 YAIWEKNETPPIDPPKPSGEPNFADVNGQIRVQCTAYPSNHEPHAYQYAIT
-235 DYPTIDDETISAS
+235 DGSYTKEGLS
-248 GFYFKC
+248 
-254 VKDTAHGEKWI
+254 
-265 ELRSHSDAYS
+265 SDGSTYS
-275 IDHDIKTKA
+275 IILNRANFIKKFDADTGRTHKDEEPNEVARVTWRWDVDANNEGKWVLISGPDGITADIKCICEAT
-284 DPDGSERAY
+284 P
-293 FEVKVTDVAA
+293 
-303 YLPDYNAVYGDH
+303 VY
-315 TICDGE
+315 
-321 PSELT
+321 
-326 LTFWLIDKVGDAPY
+326 
-340 WSQWEAQ
+340 
-347 YVNVECETKSELPPI
+347 PPI
-362 PGKEENTIGGSGF
+362 PGKDENTIGGSGF
-375 DFVCVTEDATHN
+375 DFECVTEDATHN
-387 KQLQM
+387 KRLQM

-483 PDAPTADEVKA
+483 PDAPTADVVKK
-494 ALGNVTVRCIN
+494 ALGNVTVHCIN

-511 DCTDKSFWAA
+511 DCTDTVYSAA

-528 PVKVSDTQYTVSIG
+528 AVKVTDTQYTVSIG
-542 AAAFVNAFDKTGKH
+542 AAAFANAFGGTRKH
-556 NLYSDET
+556 NLYSAET

-569 YEDGE
+569 YEDGK
-574 WVGTPQAEGVDDTIL
+574 WVGTPKEAGVDDTIL

-597 QEVSKMGYDLDGE
+597 QEVSKMGYDLDGN

-619 TGGHGPI
+619 TSGHGPI
-626 TYGLSTAFVYYD
+626 TYGLSTAFANYG
-638 TDVVS
+638 TDVES
-643 VAYDAESKGYIAT
+643 VTYDAESKGYIAT
-656 LKVDHYVKSIGDDC
+656 LKVTHYVESIGTGC
-670 NEERAKNELDAR
+670 NKERAKANLDAR
-682 NHKLTSAY
+682 DHKLTS
-690 DTVQWKLSVA
+690 DETVQWKLYPT
-700 GYDKETGKYVWASE
+700 GYDKESGKYVWASM
-714 PVAEKDAAITVSHQL
+714 PVADKDAAITVSHKL
-729 RVTFKPENGNSDF
+729 AVTFMPKNGKSDF
-742 SNLVYDG
+742 VNWVYEG

-758 TKDGYKFLGW
+758 TRDGYKFLGW

-775 NFATPITEDIT
+775 DFTTPITEDIT
-786 LVAKWEVAPH
+786 LVAKWE
-796 TIYAYANLLSY
+796 
-807 FAPLSTNEFDTPIT
+807 
-821 LNNATLSRLGLGSY
+821 
-835 NSKGYVSI
+835 
-843 GTLSGYNNMPLTADE
+843 
-858 YMAYYDDEELA
+858 
-869 DVVKELKTKLVLE
+869 
-882 QGVSAETAAQIVWT
+882 
-896 VLFSAKSEILEAGYP
+896 
-911 TTDADGY
+911 
-918 QLSGNLNLATVMFLP
+918 
-933 GGNNVQNVPA
+933 
-943 NYTYDDVIDIYDFYL
+943 
-958 PGETLTLPAA
+958 
-968 PTRSGY
+968 
-974 DFLGWSEEILPA
+974 
-986 EGEDGGDI
+986 ED
-994 DISLLANPDGDADI
+994 
-1008 DVDEL
+1008 
-1013 YQPGDEYA
+1013 
-1021 VTENGVVFTAQW
+1021 
-1033 KESKQVVNVV
+1033 KQVVNVV
-1043 IYRNGNFDE
+1043 IYRNGDFDK
-1052 SYKTVSLGTMAKGT
+1052 SYDTVSLGKMAKGT
-1066 VIDLTKLDIA
+1066 IIDLTKLDIT
-1076 DYYTGTGAGYE
+1076 DYYTGTSEGYE

-1130 VVKAVYNN
+1130 VVKAVYDN

-1153 GSNVLDYLASQN
+1153 GSKVLDYLNSQN

-1184 TAWDGDANRIGA
+1184 TAWEGDANRIGEK
-1196 NTTVN
+1196 TTVN

-1242 VTAPNA
+1242 VTAP
-1248 VRKTGDKSGYN
+1248 
-1259 YDYSLLGW
+1259 
-1267 YLDGAAFDLTTPIT
+1267 
-1281 ESITLKA
+1281 
-1288 EWRPPYKLTS
+1288 
-1298 IGMIKSGSF
+1298 
-1307 VGHCTTDAGH
+1307 
-1317 KDFCGG
+1317 
-1323 AVNGLAV
+1323 
-1330 KPYGATPE
+1330 
-1338 LENGVWTIKASF
+1338 
-1350 NAATTLSTQWKNTG
+1350 
-1364 LKTYWEGVKHEWT
+1364 
-1377 GEGTTAYVKLAW
+1377 
-1389 NPAAEEW
+1389 
-1396 YPTEELTYNRTTG
+1396 
-1409 NYDTVKVLEDNIFYI
+1409 
-1424 NAKCVTEPAAPT
+1424 
-1436 DKVVQALKVMG
+1436 
-1447 LDSTANNK
+1447 
-1455 FVKGSIKLIAG
+1455 
-1466 TYTIGEVT
+1466 
-1474 GTRKDGFT
+1474 
-1482 CVITINDMQK
+1482 
-1492 YVDAVNAAKGET
+1492 
-1504 YVLDADKTADPF
+1504 
-1516 TITLKVAANSTD
+1516 
-1528 LSKAAWKEDQT
+1528 
-1539 GYTNQEKN
+1539 
-1547 NGKAFYLTREYTVTF
+1547 
-1562 KPENGEADFTQTV
+1562 
-1575 IYGKTATKPTTPS
+1575 TTPS

-1608 TAIYGNLT
+1608 TAIYDNLT
-1616 LTAAWAPSGATAFV
+1616 LTAAWAPAKAAAFV
-1630 ENFLTIDCV
+1630 EDFLTINCV

-1658 LDRAFSVSKD
+1658 LDRAFSVNKD

-1681 ELYNKSLKLNPYLGS
+1681 ELYNKSLKLNPYLDS

-1722 YLLCAQAAN
+1722 YLLCAQDEN
-1731 GQWMAVGYAD
+1731 GQWKAVGYAD

-1766 PELPTLVTD
+1766 PKLPTLVTD

-1787 RQYKKTSVLDGTW
+1787 RNYLKTSVLDGTW

-1823 KDQLTKYIDN
+1823 KDQLTKYVDN
-1833 AAASG
+1833 AAASK

-1866 LDTSKDASEAYK
+1866 LDTKKDASEAYE

-1890 WSWDKTTV
+1890 WSWDKSTV

-1911 TKEYNVTFETDGGVP
+1911 TKEYNVIFKTDGGVP
-1926 VPAPQVVRWGKY
+1926 VPAPQVVRWGKC
-1938 ATKPAEIP
+1938 ATRPTEIP
-1946 VKGDSWVFNGWYTDE
+1946 LKGDSWVFNGWYTDE

-1993 KQLADGSYE
+1993 KQLVDGSYE

-2008 VRGFAKEGAVINA
+2008 VRGFAKEGTMINA

-2032 NTEKSNMSGS
+2032 NKEKSNMSGP
-2042 VIKATVDNEGKVN
+2042 VIKATVDKENKVN
-2055 CLVLNVYYDRDMHTV
+2055 CLVLNVYYDRDKHTV
-2070 TFDTQGGTKIDPVT
+2070 TFDTQDGTKIDPVE

-2125 ITAKFTKYAPTNPT
+2125 ITAEFTKYAPVNPVP
-2139 QPTVEEKDLAFNTT
+2139 PTVEAKDLAFNTT
-2153 DHFAYVNGYPDGTV
+2153 DHFAYVNGYPNGTV

-2232 PDEAITRAELAAM
+2232 PNEAITRAELAAM
-2245 IAQFAKVDSTKSVSF
+2245 IAQFAKVDLTKSVSF

-2276 AEMGWINGYPDGSF
+2276 AKMGWINGYPDGSF

-2312 PSAEDHLLAE
+2312 PSAEDHLLAG

>member
-21 MNALAANMGWTMT
+21 MNALAAQNTGHKIDVRFTVLYVGDEFNIGYNYGSSEQTKFVCQYSTPHSDTAYSNHTIAIRDIKAAADRAIVNSGYQIVGW
-34 VTVFGDTYYGKDG
+34 
-47 TKSTTNKYSKYASLD
+47 
-62 NSKEHDFG
+62 SKEANANPKTWGFNLKDP
-70 YEFQWDS
+70 
-77 TAGGNVYEGGWQL
+77 TACNKG
-90 CITVDGKVVERTTA
+90 TT
-104 YIYSRNLEGAK
+104 IYLVAK
-115 DSWTTPSSS
+115 NPNPAQTT
-124 HTGTSTFS
+124 
-132 LHLYLSNY
+132 
-140 PKGNYEKQTAYS
+140 YS

-184 DKIPVRDGYT
+184 DLIPVRSGYT
-194 FKGWQTSDGTKVG
+194 FKYWQTSDGTKVG

-213 KAEPSITI
+213 KQNPSVTL

-235 DYPTIDDETISAS
+235 PGDTKPNFADVNGQIRVQCTAYPSNHEPHAYQYDITDGSYTKEGLS
-248 GFYFKC
+248 
-254 VKDTAHGEKWI
+254 
-265 ELRSHSDAYS
+265 SDGSTYS
-275 IDHDIKTKA
+275 IILDRASFIKKFDADTERTHKDEEPNEVARVTWRWDVDANNEGKWVLISGPDGITADIKCICEAT
-284 DPDGSERAY
+284 P
-293 FEVKVTDVAA
+293 
-303 YLPDYNAVYGDH
+303 VY
-315 TICDGE
+315 
-321 PSELT
+321 
-326 LTFWLIDKVGDAPY
+326 
-340 WSQWEAQ
+340 
-347 YVNVECETKSELPPI
+347 PPI
-362 PGKEENTIGGSGF
+362 PGKDENTIGGSGF
-375 DFVCVTEDATHN
+375 DFECVTEDATHN
-387 KQLQM
+387 KRLQM

-483 PDAPTADEVKA
+483 PDAPTADDVKK
-494 ALGNVTVRCIN
+494 ALGNVTVHCIN
-505 PTTGTQ
+505 PTTDTQ
-511 DCTDKSFWAA
+511 NCTDTVYSAT

-528 PVKVSDTQYTVSIG
+528 AVKVSDTQYTVSIG
-542 AAAFVNAFDKTGKH
+542 AAAFVNAFDTTRKH
-556 NLYSDET
+556 NLYSAET

-569 YEDGE
+569 YEDGK
-574 WVGTPQAEGVDDTIL
+574 WVGTPKEAGVDDTIL

-597 QEVSKMGYDLDGE
+597 QEVSKMGYDLDGK

-626 TYGLSTAFVYYD
+626 TYGLSTAFANYG
-638 TDVVS
+638 TDVES
-643 VAYDAESKGYIAT
+643 VTYDAESKGYIAT
-656 LKVDHYVKSIGDDC
+656 LKVTHYVESIGTGC
-670 NEERAKNELDAR
+670 NNERAKANLDAR
-682 NHKLTSAY
+682 DHKLTS
-690 DTVQWKLSVA
+690 DETVQWKLYPT
-700 GYDKETGKYVWASE
+700 GYDKESGKYVWASM
-714 PVAEKDAAITVSHQL
+714 PVADKDAAITVSHKL
-729 RVTFKPENGNSDF
+729 AVTFMPKNGKSDF
-742 SNLVYDG
+742 VNWVYEG

-758 TKDGYKFLGW
+758 TRDGYKFLGW

-775 NFATPITEDIT
+775 DFTTPITEDIT
-786 LVAKWEVAPH
+786 LVAKWE
-796 TIYAYANLLSY
+796 
-807 FAPLSTNEFDTPIT
+807 
-821 LNNATLSRLGLGSY
+821 
-835 NSKGYVSI
+835 
-843 GTLSGYNNMPLTADE
+843 
-858 YMAYYDDEELA
+858 
-869 DVVKELKTKLVLE
+869 
-882 QGVSAETAAQIVWT
+882 
-896 VLFSAKSEILEAGYP
+896 
-911 TTDADGY
+911 
-918 QLSGNLNLATVMFLP
+918 
-933 GGNNVQNVPA
+933 
-943 NYTYDDVIDIYDFYL
+943 
-958 PGETLTLPAA
+958 
-968 PTRSGY
+968 
-974 DFLGWSEEILPA
+974 
-986 EGEDGGDI
+986 ED
-994 DISLLANPDGDADI
+994 
-1008 DVDEL
+1008 
-1013 YQPGDEYA
+1013 
-1021 VTENGVVFTAQW
+1021 
-1033 KESKQVVNVV
+1033 KQVVNVV
-1043 IYRNGNFDE
+1043 IYRNGDFDK
-1052 SYKTVSLGTMAKGT
+1052 SYDTVSLGKMAKGT
-1066 VIDLTKLDIA
+1066 IIDLTKLDID
-1076 DYYTGTGAGYE
+1076 DYYTGTSEGYE

-1120 KCMVYDYETI
+1120 KCMVYDYEAI
-1130 VVKAVYNN
+1130 VVKAVYDN
-1138 DKDNATELFRGKALH
+1138 DKDNAEELFRGKALH
-1153 GSNVLDYLASQN
+1153 GSNVLGYLASQD

-1184 TAWDGDANRIGA
+1184 TAWEGDANRIGEK
-1196 NTTVN
+1196 TTVN
-1201 GWTNLYV
+1201 GWTNVYV

-1242 VTAPNA
+1242 VT
-1248 VRKTGDKSGYN
+1248 
-1259 YDYSLLGW
+1259 
-1267 YLDGAAFDLTTPIT
+1267 
-1281 ESITLKA
+1281 
-1288 EWRPPYKLTS
+1288 
-1298 IGMIKSGSF
+1298 
-1307 VGHCTTDAGH
+1307 
-1317 KDFCGG
+1317 
-1323 AVNGLAV
+1323 
-1330 KPYGATPE
+1330 
-1338 LENGVWTIKASF
+1338 
-1350 NAATTLSTQWKNTG
+1350 
-1364 LKTYWEGVKHEWT
+1364 
-1377 GEGTTAYVKLAW
+1377 
-1389 NPAAEEW
+1389 
-1396 YPTEELTYNRTTG
+1396 
-1409 NYDTVKVLEDNIFYI
+1409 
-1424 NAKCVTEPAAPT
+1424 
-1436 DKVVQALKVMG
+1436 
-1447 LDSTANNK
+1447 
-1455 FVKGSIKLIAG
+1455 
-1466 TYTIGEVT
+1466 
-1474 GTRKDGFT
+1474 
-1482 CVITINDMQK
+1482 
-1492 YVDAVNAAKGET
+1492 
-1504 YVLDADKTADPF
+1504 
-1516 TITLKVAANSTD
+1516 
-1528 LSKAAWKEDQT
+1528 
-1539 GYTNQEKN
+1539 
-1547 NGKAFYLTREYTVTF
+1547 
-1562 KPENGEADFTQTV
+1562 
-1575 IYGKTATKPTTPS
+1575 KPTTPS

-1608 TAIYGNLT
+1608 TAIYDNLT
-1616 LTAAWAPSGATAFV
+1616 LTAAWAPAKAAAFV

-1658 LDRAFSVSKD
+1658 LDRAFSVNKD

-1681 ELYNKSLKLNPYLGS
+1681 ELYNKSLKLNPYLDS
-1696 IANWVGFDENP
+1696 IANWVGFEKDP
-1707 GEKLPHQMVGGDRNF
+1707 GEGLPHQMVGGDRNF
-1722 YLLCAQAAN
+1722 YLLCAQDEN
-1731 GQWMAVGYAD
+1731 GQWKAVGYAD

-1787 RQYKKTSVLDGTW
+1787 RNYLKTSVLDGTW
-1800 TILNDTF
+1800 TVLNDTF

-1833 AAASG
+1833 AAASK

-1851 EDENATPFQFVMKFN
+1851 ENENATPFQFVMKFN
-1866 LDTSKDASEAYK
+1866 LDTKKDASEAYN

-1890 WSWDKTTV
+1890 WSWDKSTV

-1911 TKEYNVTFETDGGVP
+1911 TKEYNVTFETDGGKP

-1938 ATKPAEIP
+1938 ATKPTEIP

-1993 KQLADGSYE
+1993 KQLVDGSYE

-2008 VRGFAKEGAVINA
+2008 VRGFAKEGTMINA
-2021 PEKDYGTHFLL
+2021 PEKNYGTHFLL
-2032 NTEKSNMSGS
+2032 NAEKSNMSGP
-2042 VIKATVDNEGKVN
+2042 VIKATVKEGKVN

-2070 TFDTQGGTKIDPVT
+2070 TFDTQDGTKIDPVE

-2112 KYNFSTPVTSDIT
+2112 KYSFSTPVTSDIT
-2125 ITAKFTKYAPTNPT
+2125 ITAEFTKYAPVNPVP
-2139 QPTVEEKDLAFNTT
+2139 PTVEAKDLAFNTT

-2232 PDEAITRAELAAM
+2232 PNEAITRAELAAM
-2245 IAQFAKVDSTKSVSF
+2245 IAQFAKVDLTKSVSF

-2276 AEMGWINGYPDGSF
+2276 AKMGWINGYPDGSF

-2312 PSAEDHLLAE
+2312 PSAEDHLLAG

-2344 GHTYNRVGTAGDEQW
+2344 GHTYNRVGTAGDERW